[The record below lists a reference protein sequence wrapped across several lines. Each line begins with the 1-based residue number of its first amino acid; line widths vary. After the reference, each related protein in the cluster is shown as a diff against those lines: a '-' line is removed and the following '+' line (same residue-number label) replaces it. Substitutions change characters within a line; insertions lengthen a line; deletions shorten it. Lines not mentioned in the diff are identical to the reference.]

1 MSYQVFARKYRP
13 LTFDDVLGQNH
24 VVQTLKNAIEH
35 NRLAHAYLFVGPRGT
50 GKTSTARI
58 FAKALNCSDGPKVD
72 FDPHEDICEE
82 IAEGRSLDV
91 LEIDGASNRGID
103 HIRDLR
109 DNVRFAPSRGNFRIV
124 YIDEVHMLT
133 KESFNALLKTLE
145 EPPSHVK
152 FIFATTE
159 PHKILP
165 TILSRCQRFDL
176 RPIPSEIIA
185 NHLLHIASAEG
196 VNLSREA
203 AFSVAKVAE
212 GGMRDAQSMLDQL
225 VSFCGNHIEEQQ
237 VLHIFG
243 ITSRETVASALSMI
257 LNKKLPSLLHLLHEQ
272 AEAGR
277 DMGQFLSEIISS
289 VREILVSKVDPET
302 GFDSLPESSREELAA
317 LVKTTQT
324 DKILRLV
331 EVLAETEDKMRWS
344 TNKRL
349 HLEMGLIKAVHALG
363 EASISD
369 IIMALEGA
377 PLPEP
382 MPVITPVQLRK
393 TAPAPFS
400 SSLEQQNNASRSS
413 SASEAEPPENNK
425 TPVPEA
431 TSAPHPNL
439 MDPVPDFSATK
450 PSPASEIQEN
460 VSEPVKAIP
469 APPPGEEVPVSPL
482 SDLEPN
488 LPTAVAEEEQPYSEP
503 KSPSV
508 PIPYPLEKPQE
519 ITSSLSDTPS
529 TTPSTPVEEKL
540 HASLPDLK
548 PQIPAVVIEEAP
560 PLPEEPQRITSVL
573 SDAPA
578 APPDSLEPTFM
589 DPEESLPPER
599 QTSSFFD
606 NLFSTESTPTQSSS
620 PVRKEEPE
628 ESVLQITKNVTEEDW
643 KAVLEQA
650 TVKFPL
656 QADFLGGSVFSGHD
670 GAFIA
675 ISFHPSDHQGM
686 DSLSSGSLRT
696 ALEAELSKKTGMPVT
711 ISIRQDTSIPEPVQ
725 EQLEPLPVPPSP
737 AVSVVAPKPQAF
749 REKLAESVQEPAQEQ
764 TEDNFYYTDP
774 LIDDAMEIF
783 RARIISQ

>member
-13 LTFDDVLGQNH
+13 LTFDDVLGQDH

-58 FAKALNCSDGPKVD
+58 FAKALNCSGGPRVD

-145 EPPSHVK
+145 EPPPHVK

-185 NHLLHIASAEG
+185 EHLLHIASAEG
-196 VNLSREA
+196 VSLSREA
-203 AFSVAKVAE
+203 AFAVAKVAD

-225 VSFCGNHIEEQQ
+225 VSFCGDHIEEQQ

-243 ITSRETVASALSMI
+243 ITSRETVAHALALI
-257 LNKKLPSLLHLLHEQ
+257 LNKELPSLLHLLHEQ

-277 DMGQFLSEIISS
+277 DMGQFLSEIISA
-289 VREILVSKVDPET
+289 VREILVSKVDPEAS
-302 GFDSLPESSREELAA
+302 FDSLPESSKEELSE
-317 LVKTTQT
+317 LVKRTQT

-349 HLEMGLIKAVHALG
+349 HLEMGLIKAVHALA

-377 PLPEP
+377 PLASSVPSSSP
-382 MPVITPVQLRK
+382 
-393 TAPAPFS
+393 APAPRQ
-400 SSLEQQNNASRSS
+400 EQEMPAP
-413 SASEAEPPENNK
+413 ATPAPAPEPPANAQP
-425 TPVPEA
+425 PVPAENPEP
-431 TSAPHPNL
+431 APEEHL
-439 MDPVPDFSATK
+439 MDPVPDFSPAKPFPAPAVQASEPASAQPAPAPAEEPEPQPTDPAPEPEPPVTAAK
-450 PSPASEIQEN
+450 APSPAI
-460 VSEPVKAIP
+460 
-469 APPPGEEVPVSPL
+469 
-482 SDLEPN
+482 
-488 LPTAVAEEEQPYSEP
+488 
-503 KSPSV
+503 
-508 PIPYPLEKPQE
+508 PQE
-519 ITSSLSDTPS
+519 EPSCSAPEPRPEPTSDT
-529 TTPSTPVEEKL
+529 
-540 HASLPDLK
+540 
-548 PQIPAVVIEEAP
+548 
-560 PLPEEPQRITSVL
+560 PEEPQRPASAI
-573 SDAPA
+573 SDAPV
-578 APPDSLEPTFM
+578 APPDSPEPTFM
-589 DPEESLPPER
+589 DPEENLPPER
-599 QTSSFFD
+599 RTSSFFD
-606 NLFSTESTPTQSSS
+606 NLFDTASAPSRTPA
-620 PVRKEEPE
+620 PLVKEEPE
-628 ESVLQITKNVTEEDW
+628 APAPQSGRTITEEDW
-643 KAVLEQA
+643 KAALERA
-650 TVKFPL
+650 AANFPL
-656 QADFLGGSVFSGHD
+656 QADFLANSVFSGHD
-670 GAFIA
+670 GAFVA

-686 DSLSSGSLRT
+686 DSLGSGPLRA
-696 ALEAELSKKTGMPVT
+696 ALEADLSQPGGVPVT
-711 ISIRQDTSIPEPVQ
+711 ISIRQDSSVPEPVQ
-725 EQLEPLPVPPSP
+725 EELAPLPAPPPP
-737 AVSVVAPKPQAF
+737 AASAPSPKPQAP
-749 REKLAESVQEPAQEQ
+749 REKPAAAVQEPAREKD
-764 TEDNFYYTDP
+764 EDNSYYTDP
-774 LIDDAMEIF
+774 LIDAAMEIF

>member
-13 LTFDDVLGQNH
+13 LTFDDVLGQDH

-58 FAKALNCSDGPKVD
+58 FAKALNCSGGPRVD

-145 EPPSHVK
+145 EPPPHVK

-185 NHLLHIASAEG
+185 EHLLHIASAEG
-196 VNLSREA
+196 VSLSREA
-203 AFSVAKVAE
+203 AFAVAKVAD

-225 VSFCGNHIEEQQ
+225 VSFCGDHIEEQQ

-243 ITSRETVASALSMI
+243 ITSRETVAHALALI
-257 LNKKLPSLLHLLHEQ
+257 LNKELPSLLHLLHEQ

-277 DMGQFLSEIISS
+277 DMGQFLSEIISA
-289 VREILVSKVDPET
+289 VREILVSKVDPEAS
-302 GFDSLPESSREELAA
+302 FDSLPESSKEELSE
-317 LVKTTQT
+317 LVKRTQT

-349 HLEMGLIKAVHALG
+349 HLEMGLIKAVHALA

-377 PLPEP
+377 PLASSVPSSSP
-382 MPVITPVQLRK
+382 
-393 TAPAPFS
+393 APAPRQ
-400 SSLEQQNNASRSS
+400 EQDTPAP
-413 SASEAEPPENNK
+413 AAPAPAPEPPANAQP
-425 TPVPEA
+425 PVPAENPEP
-431 TSAPHPNL
+431 APEEHL
-439 MDPVPDFSATK
+439 MDPVPDFSPAKPFPAPAVQASEPASAQPAPAPAEEPEPQPTDPAPEPEPPATAAK
-450 PSPASEIQEN
+450 SPSPAIPQE
-460 VSEPVKAIP
+460 EPSCP
-469 APPPGEEVPVSPL
+469 AP
-482 SDLEPN
+482 EPRPE
-488 LPTAVAEEEQPYSEP
+488 PT
-503 KSPSV
+503 
-508 PIPYPLEKPQE
+508 
-519 ITSSLSDTPS
+519 SDT
-529 TTPSTPVEEKL
+529 
-540 HASLPDLK
+540 
-548 PQIPAVVIEEAP
+548 
-560 PLPEEPQRITSVL
+560 PEEPQRPASAI
-573 SDAPA
+573 SDAPV
-578 APPDSLEPTFM
+578 APPDSPEPTFM
-589 DPEESLPPER
+589 DPEENLPPER
-599 QTSSFFD
+599 RTSSFFD
-606 NLFSTESTPTQSSS
+606 NLFDTASAPSRTPA
-620 PVRKEEPE
+620 PMVKEEPE
-628 ESVLQITKNVTEEDW
+628 APAPQSGRTITEEDW
-643 KAVLEQA
+643 KAALERA
-650 TVKFPL
+650 AANFPL
-656 QADFLGGSVFSGHD
+656 QADFLANSVFSGHD
-670 GAFIA
+670 GAFVA

-686 DSLSSGSLRT
+686 DSLGSGPLRA
-696 ALEAELSKKTGMPVT
+696 ALEADLSQRGGVPVT
-711 ISIRQDTSIPEPVQ
+711 ISIRQDSSVPEPVQ
-725 EQLEPLPVPPSP
+725 EELAPLPAPPPP
-737 AVSVVAPKPQAF
+737 AASAPSPKPQAP
-749 REKLAESVQEPAQEQ
+749 REKPAAAVQEPAREKD
-764 TEDNFYYTDP
+764 EDNSYYTDP
-774 LIDDAMEIF
+774 LIDAAMEIF

>member
-13 LTFDDVLGQNH
+13 LTFDDVLGQDH

-58 FAKALNCSDGPKVD
+58 FAKALNCSGGPRVD

-109 DNVRFAPSRGNFRIV
+109 GNFRIV

-145 EPPSHVK
+145 EPPPHVK

-185 NHLLHIASAEG
+185 EHLLHIASAEG
-196 VNLSREA
+196 VSLSREA
-203 AFSVAKVAE
+203 AFAVAKVAD

-225 VSFCGNHIEEQQ
+225 VSFCGDHIEEQQ

-243 ITSRETVASALSMI
+243 ITSRETVAHALALI
-257 LNKKLPSLLHLLHEQ
+257 LNKELPSLLHLLHEQ

-277 DMGQFLSEIISS
+277 DMGQFLSEIISA
-289 VREILVSKVDPET
+289 VREILVSKVDPEAS
-302 GFDSLPESSREELAA
+302 FDSLPESSKEELSE
-317 LVKTTQT
+317 LVKRTQT

-349 HLEMGLIKAVHALG
+349 HLEMGLIKAVHALA

-377 PLPEP
+377 PLASSVPSSSP
-382 MPVITPVQLRK
+382 
-393 TAPAPFS
+393 APAPRQ
-400 SSLEQQNNASRSS
+400 EQEMPAP
-413 SASEAEPPENNK
+413 AAPAPAPEPPANAQP
-425 TPVPEA
+425 PVPAENPEP
-431 TSAPHPNL
+431 APEEHL
-439 MDPVPDFSATK
+439 MDPVPDFSPAKPFPAPAVQASEPASAQPAPAPAEEPEPQPTDPAPEPEPPATAAK
-450 PSPASEIQEN
+450 SPSPAIPQE
-460 VSEPVKAIP
+460 EPSCP
-469 APPPGEEVPVSPL
+469 AP
-482 SDLEPN
+482 EPRPE
-488 LPTAVAEEEQPYSEP
+488 PT
-503 KSPSV
+503 
-508 PIPYPLEKPQE
+508 
-519 ITSSLSDTPS
+519 SDT
-529 TTPSTPVEEKL
+529 
-540 HASLPDLK
+540 
-548 PQIPAVVIEEAP
+548 
-560 PLPEEPQRITSVL
+560 PEEPQRPASAI
-573 SDAPA
+573 SDAPV
-578 APPDSLEPTFM
+578 APPDSPEPTFM
-589 DPEESLPPER
+589 DPEENLPPER
-599 QTSSFFD
+599 RTSSFFD
-606 NLFSTESTPTQSSS
+606 NLFDTASAPSRTPA
-620 PVRKEEPE
+620 PMVKEEPE
-628 ESVLQITKNVTEEDW
+628 APAPQSGRTITEEDW
-643 KAVLEQA
+643 KAALERA
-650 TVKFPL
+650 AANFPL
-656 QADFLGGSVFSGHD
+656 QADFLANSVFSGHD
-670 GAFIA
+670 GAFVA

-686 DSLSSGSLRT
+686 DSLGSGPLRA
-696 ALEAELSKKTGMPVT
+696 ALEADLSQRGGVPVT
-711 ISIRQDTSIPEPVQ
+711 ISIRQDSSVPEPVQ
-725 EQLEPLPVPPSP
+725 EELAPLPAPPPP
-737 AVSVVAPKPQAF
+737 AASAPSPKPQAP
-749 REKLAESVQEPAQEQ
+749 REKPAAAVQEPAREKD
-764 TEDNFYYTDP
+764 EDNSYYTDP
-774 LIDDAMEIF
+774 LIDAAMEIF

>member
-13 LTFDDVLGQNH
+13 LTFDDVLGQDH

-58 FAKALNCSDGPKVD
+58 FAKALNCSGGPRVD

-145 EPPSHVK
+145 EPPPHVK

-185 NHLLHIASAEG
+185 EHLLHIASAEG
-196 VNLSREA
+196 VSLSREA
-203 AFSVAKVAE
+203 AFAVAKVAD

-225 VSFCGNHIEEQQ
+225 VSFCGDHIEEQQ

-243 ITSRETVASALSMI
+243 ITSRETVAHALALI
-257 LNKKLPSLLHLLHEQ
+257 LNKELPSLLHLLHEQ

-277 DMGQFLSEIISS
+277 DMGQFLSEIISA
-289 VREILVSKVDPET
+289 VREILVSKVDPEAS
-302 GFDSLPESSREELAA
+302 FDSLPESSKEELSE
-317 LVKTTQT
+317 LVKRTQT

-349 HLEMGLIKAVHALG
+349 HLEMGLIKAVHALA

-377 PLPEP
+377 PLASSVPSSSP
-382 MPVITPVQLRK
+382 
-393 TAPAPFS
+393 APAPRQ
-400 SSLEQQNNASRSS
+400 EQEMPAP
-413 SASEAEPPENNK
+413 AAPAPAPEPPANAQP
-425 TPVPEA
+425 PVPAENPEP
-431 TSAPHPNL
+431 APEEHL
-439 MDPVPDFSATK
+439 MDPVPDFSPAKPFPAPAVQASEPASAQPAPAPAEEPKPQPTDPAPEPPVTAAK
-450 PSPASEIQEN
+450 SPSPSPAIPQE
-460 VSEPVKAIP
+460 EP
-469 APPPGEEVPVSPL
+469 SC
-482 SDLEPN
+482 
-488 LPTAVAEEEQPYSEP
+488 
-503 KSPSV
+503 SV
-508 PIPYPLEKPQE
+508 PEPRPEP
-519 ITSSLSDTPS
+519 TSDT
-529 TTPSTPVEEKL
+529 
-540 HASLPDLK
+540 
-548 PQIPAVVIEEAP
+548 
-560 PLPEEPQRITSVL
+560 PEEPQRPASAI
-573 SDAPA
+573 SDAPV
-578 APPDSLEPTFM
+578 APLDSPEPTFM
-589 DPEESLPPER
+589 DPEENLPPER
-599 QTSSFFD
+599 RTSSFFD
-606 NLFSTESTPTQSSS
+606 NLFDTASAPSRTPA
-620 PVRKEEPE
+620 PMVKEEPE
-628 ESVLQITKNVTEEDW
+628 APAPQSGRTITEEDW
-643 KAVLEQA
+643 KAALERA
-650 TVKFPL
+650 AANFPL
-656 QADFLGGSVFSGHD
+656 QADFLANSVFSGHD
-670 GAFIA
+670 GAFVA

-686 DSLSSGSLRT
+686 DSLGSGPLRA
-696 ALEAELSKKTGMPVT
+696 ALEADLSQRGGVPVT
-711 ISIRQDTSIPEPVQ
+711 ISIRQDSSVPEPVQ
-725 EQLEPLPVPPSP
+725 EELAPLPAPPPP
-737 AVSVVAPKPQAF
+737 AASAPSPKPQAP
-749 REKLAESVQEPAQEQ
+749 REKPAAAVQEPAREKD
-764 TEDNFYYTDP
+764 EDNSYYTDP
-774 LIDDAMEIF
+774 LIDAAMEIF

>member
-13 LTFDDVLGQNH
+13 LTFDDVLGQDH

-58 FAKALNCSDGPKVD
+58 FAKALNCSGGPRVD

-145 EPPSHVK
+145 EPPPHVK

-185 NHLLHIASAEG
+185 EHLLHIASAEG
-196 VNLSREA
+196 VSLSREA
-203 AFSVAKVAE
+203 AFAVAKVAD

-225 VSFCGNHIEEQQ
+225 VSFCGDHIEEQQ

-243 ITSRETVASALSMI
+243 ITSRETVAHALALI
-257 LNKKLPSLLHLLHEQ
+257 LNKELPSLLHLLHEQ

-277 DMGQFLSEIISS
+277 DMGQFLSEIISA
-289 VREILVSKVDPET
+289 VREILVSKVDPEAS
-302 GFDSLPESSREELAA
+302 FDSLPESSKEELSE
-317 LVKTTQT
+317 LVKRTQT

-349 HLEMGLIKAVHALG
+349 HLEMGLIKAVHALA

-377 PLPEP
+377 PLASSVPSSSP
-382 MPVITPVQLRK
+382 
-393 TAPAPFS
+393 APAPRQ
-400 SSLEQQNNASRSS
+400 EQEMPAP
-413 SASEAEPPENNK
+413 AAPAPAPEPPANAQP
-425 TPVPEA
+425 PVPAENPEP
-431 TSAPHPNL
+431 APEEHL
-439 MDPVPDFSATK
+439 MDPVPDFSPANPFPAPAVQASEPASAQPAPAPAEEPKPQPTDPAPEPPVTAAK
-450 PSPASEIQEN
+450 APSPAI
-460 VSEPVKAIP
+460 
-469 APPPGEEVPVSPL
+469 
-482 SDLEPN
+482 
-488 LPTAVAEEEQPYSEP
+488 
-503 KSPSV
+503 
-508 PIPYPLEKPQE
+508 PQE
-519 ITSSLSDTPS
+519 EPSCSAPEPRPEPTSDT
-529 TTPSTPVEEKL
+529 
-540 HASLPDLK
+540 
-548 PQIPAVVIEEAP
+548 
-560 PLPEEPQRITSVL
+560 PEEPQRPASAI
-573 SDAPA
+573 SDAPV
-578 APPDSLEPTFM
+578 APPDSPEPTFM
-589 DPEESLPPER
+589 DPEENLPPER
-599 QTSSFFD
+599 RTSSFFD
-606 NLFSTESTPTQSSS
+606 NLFDTASAPSRTPA
-620 PVRKEEPE
+620 PMVKEEPE
-628 ESVLQITKNVTEEDW
+628 APAPQSGRTITEEDW
-643 KAVLEQA
+643 KAALERA
-650 TVKFPL
+650 AANFPL
-656 QADFLGGSVFSGHD
+656 QADFLANSVFSGHD
-670 GAFIA
+670 GAFVA

-686 DSLSSGSLRT
+686 DSLGSGPLRA
-696 ALEAELSKKTGMPVT
+696 ALEADLSQRGGVPVT
-711 ISIRQDTSIPEPVQ
+711 ISIRQDSSVPEPVQ
-725 EQLEPLPVPPSP
+725 EELAPLPAPPP
-737 AVSVVAPKPQAF
+737 PRPPHLLPNPRRRGKNPPQPF
-749 REKLAESVQEPAQEQ
+749 RNPPGRK
-764 TEDNFYYTDP
+764 
-774 LIDDAMEIF
+774 MK
-783 RARIISQ
+783 IIPTIRTP

>member
-13 LTFDDVLGQNH
+13 LTFDDVLGQDH

-58 FAKALNCSDGPKVD
+58 FAKALNCSGGPRVD

-145 EPPSHVK
+145 EPPPHVK

-185 NHLLHIASAEG
+185 EHLLHIASAEG
-196 VNLSREA
+196 VSLSREA
-203 AFSVAKVAE
+203 AFAVAKVAD

-225 VSFCGNHIEEQQ
+225 VSFCGDHIEEQQ

-243 ITSRETVASALSMI
+243 ITSRETVAHALALI
-257 LNKKLPSLLHLLHEQ
+257 LNKELPSLLHLLHEQ

-277 DMGQFLSEIISS
+277 DMGQFLSEIISA
-289 VREILVSKVDPET
+289 VREILVSKVDPEAS
-302 GFDSLPESSREELAA
+302 FDSLPESSKEELSE
-317 LVKTTQT
+317 LVKRTQT

-349 HLEMGLIKAVHALG
+349 HLEMGLIKAVHALA

-377 PLPEP
+377 PLASSVPSSSP
-382 MPVITPVQLRK
+382 
-393 TAPAPFS
+393 APAPRH
-400 SSLEQQNNASRSS
+400 EQDTPAPAAPAPAPETPANAQ
-413 SASEAEPPENNK
+413 P
-425 TPVPEA
+425 PVPAENPEP
-431 TSAPHPNL
+431 APEEHL
-439 MDPVPDFSATK
+439 MDPVPDFSPAKPFPAPAVQASEPASAQPAPAPAEEPEPQPTDPAPEPEPPATAAK
-450 PSPASEIQEN
+450 SPSPAIPQE
-460 VSEPVKAIP
+460 EPSCP
-469 APPPGEEVPVSPL
+469 AP
-482 SDLEPN
+482 EPRPE
-488 LPTAVAEEEQPYSEP
+488 PT
-503 KSPSV
+503 
-508 PIPYPLEKPQE
+508 
-519 ITSSLSDTPS
+519 SDT
-529 TTPSTPVEEKL
+529 
-540 HASLPDLK
+540 
-548 PQIPAVVIEEAP
+548 
-560 PLPEEPQRITSVL
+560 PEEPQRPSSAI
-573 SDAPA
+573 SDAPV
-578 APPDSLEPTFM
+578 APPDSPEPTFM
-589 DPEESLPPER
+589 DPEENLPPER
-599 QTSSFFD
+599 RTSSFFD
-606 NLFSTESTPTQSSS
+606 NLFDTASAPSRTPA
-620 PVRKEEPE
+620 PMVKEEPE
-628 ESVLQITKNVTEEDW
+628 APAPQSGRTITEEDW
-643 KAVLEQA
+643 KAALERA
-650 TVKFPL
+650 AANFPL
-656 QADFLGGSVFSGHD
+656 QADFLANSVFSGHD
-670 GAFIA
+670 GAFVA

-686 DSLSSGSLRT
+686 DSLGSGPLRA
-696 ALEAELSKKTGMPVT
+696 ALEADLSQRGGVPVT
-711 ISIRQDTSIPEPVQ
+711 ISIRQDSSVPEPVQ
-725 EQLEPLPVPPSP
+725 EELAPLPAPPPP
-737 AVSVVAPKPQAF
+737 AASAPSPKPQAP
-749 REKLAESVQEPAQEQ
+749 REKPAAAVQEPAREKD
-764 TEDNFYYTDP
+764 EDNSYYTDP
-774 LIDDAMEIF
+774 LIDAAMEIF

>member
-13 LTFDDVLGQNH
+13 LTFNDVLGQDH

-58 FAKALNCSDGPKVD
+58 FAKALNCSGGPKVD

-145 EPPSHVK
+145 EPPPHVK

-185 NHLLHIASAEG
+185 EHLLHIASAEG
-196 VNLSREA
+196 VSLSREA
-203 AFSVAKVAE
+203 AFAVAKVAD

-225 VSFCGNHIEEQQ
+225 VSFCGNQIEEEQ

-243 ITSRETVASALSMI
+243 ITSRETVAHALALI
-257 LNKKLPSLLHLLHEQ
+257 LNKELPSLLHLLHEQ

-277 DMGQFLSEIISS
+277 DMGQFLSEIISA
-289 VREILVSKVDPET
+289 VREILVSKVDPEAS
-302 GFDSLPESSREELAA
+302 FDSLPEASKEELAG
-317 LVKTTQT
+317 LVKRTQT

-349 HLEMGLIKAVHALG
+349 HLEMGLIKAVHALA

-377 PLPEP
+377 PLTASIPAPAQAPSDRQEQKAP
-382 MPVITPVQLRK
+382 AASV
-393 TAPAPFS
+393 TAPAP
-400 SSLEQQNNASRSS
+400 
-413 SASEAEPPENNK
+413 EPPA
-425 TPVPEA
+425 PVQAPIPVEKPEP
-431 TSAPHPNL
+431 APEEHL
-439 MDPVPDFSATK
+439 MDPVPDFSPAK
-450 PSPASEIQEN
+450 PSPASAVQQ
-460 VSEPVKAIP
+460 SEP
-469 APPPGEEVPVSPL
+469 
-482 SDLEPN
+482 
-488 LPTAVAEEEQPYSEP
+488 
-503 KSPSV
+503 
-508 PIPYPLEKPQE
+508 
-519 ITSSLSDTPS
+519 
-529 TTPSTPVEEKL
+529 
-540 HASLPDLK
+540 AS
-548 PQIPAVVIEEAP
+548 
-560 PLPEEPQRITSVL
+560 
-573 SDAPA
+573 APA
-578 APPDSLEPTFM
+578 APAPAEAPEPQPQVPAAAMEEEPPPSLPEEEPLYSAPEPQQEPVPEIPAEPQRPASAISDAPVSPPDSPEPTFM

-599 QTSSFFD
+599 RTSSFFD
-606 NLFSTESTPTQSSS
+606 NLFDTASAPSRTSAPA
-620 PVRKEEPE
+620 VKEEPQ
-628 ESVLQITKNVTEEDW
+628 SPVFQSGRTITEEDW
-643 KAVLEQA
+643 KAALEQA
-650 TVKFPL
+650 AANFPL
-656 QADFLGGSVFSGHD
+656 QADFLANSVFSGHD
-670 GAFIA
+670 GAFVA
-675 ISFHPSDHQGM
+675 VSFHPSDHQGM
-686 DSLSSGSLRT
+686 DSLGSGPLRA
-696 ALEAELSKKTGMPVT
+696 ALEADLSKRGGIPVT
-711 ISIRQDTSIPEPVQ
+711 ISIRQDASIPEPVQ
-725 EQLEPLPVPPSP
+725 EELAPLPAPPPP
-737 AVSVVAPKPQAF
+737 AASAPAPKPQAS
-749 REKLAESVQEPAQEQ
+749 REKPVAAVREPVKEEN
-764 TEDNFYYTDP
+764 EDSTYYTDP
-774 LIDDAMEIF
+774 LIDAAMEIF

>member
-13 LTFDDVLGQNH
+13 LTFDDVLGQDH

-58 FAKALNCSDGPKVD
+58 FAKALNCSGGPRVD

-145 EPPSHVK
+145 EPPPHVK

-185 NHLLHIASAEG
+185 EHLLHIASAEG
-196 VNLSREA
+196 VSLSREA
-203 AFSVAKVAE
+203 AFAVAKVAD

-225 VSFCGNHIEEQQ
+225 VSFCGDHIEEQQ

-243 ITSRETVASALSMI
+243 ITSRETVAHALALI
-257 LNKKLPSLLHLLHEQ
+257 LNKELPSLLHLLHEQ

-277 DMGQFLSEIISS
+277 DMGQFLSEIISA
-289 VREILVSKVDPET
+289 VREILVSKVDPEAS
-302 GFDSLPESSREELAA
+302 FDSLPESSKEELSE
-317 LVKTTQT
+317 LVKRTQT

-349 HLEMGLIKAVHALG
+349 HLEMGLIKAVHALA

-377 PLPEP
+377 PLASSVPSSSP
-382 MPVITPVQLRK
+382 
-393 TAPAPFS
+393 APAPRQ
-400 SSLEQQNNASRSS
+400 EQEMPAP
-413 SASEAEPPENNK
+413 AAPVPAPEPPANAQP
-425 TPVPEA
+425 PVPAENPEP
-431 TSAPHPNL
+431 APEEHL
-439 MDPVPDFSATK
+439 MDPVPDFSPANPFPAPAVQASEPASAQPAPAPAEEPKPQPTDPAPEPPVTAAK
-450 PSPASEIQEN
+450 SPSPAIPQE
-460 VSEPVKAIP
+460 EP
-469 APPPGEEVPVSPL
+469 SC
-482 SDLEPN
+482 
-488 LPTAVAEEEQPYSEP
+488 
-503 KSPSV
+503 SV
-508 PIPYPLEKPQE
+508 PEPRPEP
-519 ITSSLSDTPS
+519 TSDT
-529 TTPSTPVEEKL
+529 
-540 HASLPDLK
+540 
-548 PQIPAVVIEEAP
+548 
-560 PLPEEPQRITSVL
+560 PEEPQRPASAI
-573 SDAPA
+573 SDAPV
-578 APPDSLEPTFM
+578 APLDSPEPTFM
-589 DPEESLPPER
+589 DPEENLPPER
-599 QTSSFFD
+599 RTSSFFD
-606 NLFSTESTPTQSSS
+606 NLFDTASAPSRTPA
-620 PVRKEEPE
+620 PMVKEEPE
-628 ESVLQITKNVTEEDW
+628 APAPQSGRTITEEDW
-643 KAVLEQA
+643 KAALERA
-650 TVKFPL
+650 AANFPL
-656 QADFLGGSVFSGHD
+656 QADFLANSVFSGHD
-670 GAFIA
+670 GAFVA

-686 DSLSSGSLRT
+686 DSLGSGPLRA
-696 ALEAELSKKTGMPVT
+696 ALEADLSQRGGVPVT
-711 ISIRQDTSIPEPVQ
+711 ISIRQDSSVPEPVQ
-725 EQLEPLPVPPSP
+725 EELAPLPAPPPP
-737 AVSVVAPKPQAF
+737 AASAPSPKPQAP
-749 REKLAESVQEPAQEQ
+749 REKPAAAVQEPAREKD
-764 TEDNFYYTDP
+764 EDNSYYTDP
-774 LIDDAMEIF
+774 LIDAAMEIF

>member
-13 LTFDDVLGQNH
+13 LTFNDVLGQDH

-58 FAKALNCSDGPKVD
+58 FAKALNCSGGPKVD

-145 EPPSHVK
+145 EPPPHVK

-185 NHLLHIASAEG
+185 EHLLHIASAEG
-196 VNLSREA
+196 VSLSREA
-203 AFSVAKVAE
+203 AFAVAKVAD

-225 VSFCGNHIEEQQ
+225 VSFCGDQIEEEQ

-243 ITSRETVASALSMI
+243 ITSRETVAHALALI
-257 LNKKLPSLLHLLHEQ
+257 LNKELPSLLHLLHEQ

-277 DMGQFLSEIISS
+277 DMGQFLSEIISA
-289 VREILVSKVDPET
+289 VREILVSKVDPEAS
-302 GFDSLPESSREELAA
+302 FDSLPDSSKEELSG
-317 LVKTTQT
+317 LVKRTQT

-349 HLEMGLIKAVHALG
+349 HLEMGLIKAVHALA

-377 PLPEP
+377 PLAASAPSPTSPSGQE
-382 MPVITPVQLRK
+382 RK
-393 TAPAPFS
+393 EATNAAAPPAPES
-400 SSLEQQNNASRSS
+400 TP
-413 SASEAEPPENNK
+413 SEPTAMPAEKPKPAAE
-425 TPVPEA
+425 E
-431 TSAPHPNL
+431 HL
-439 MDPVPDFSATK
+439 MDPVPDFSPSK
-450 PSPASEIQEN
+450 PSPAPAVQK
-460 VSEPVKAIP
+460 SEPASIP
-469 APPPGEEVPVSPL
+469 AQPAS
-482 SDLEPN
+482 
-488 LPTAVAEEEQPYSEP
+488 AEEPEPQPAAPEP
-503 KSPSV
+503 EIPAAAMEEEPSPS
-508 PIPYPLEKPQE
+508 
-519 ITSSLSDTPS
+519 
-529 TTPSTPVEEKL
+529 
-540 HASLPDLK
+540 
-548 PQIPAVVIEEAP
+548 
-560 PLPEEPQRITSVL
+560 LPEEEPLYSAPEPQPEPNAEIPEDPQLPASVI
-573 SDAPA
+573 SDAPV
-578 APPDSLEPTFM
+578 APPDSPEPTFL
-589 DPEESLPPER
+589 DPEENLPPER
-599 QTSSFFD
+599 RTSSFFD
-606 NLFSTESTPTQSSS
+606 NLFDTASAPSRPSASTA
-620 PVRKEEPE
+620 KEESQAVAP
-628 ESVLQITKNVTEEDW
+628 QAGRTITAEDW
-643 KAVLEQA
+643 KAALEQA
-650 TVKFPL
+650 AAKFPL
-656 QADFLGGSVFSGHD
+656 QADFLANSVFSGHD
-670 GAFIA
+670 GAFVA
-675 ISFHPSDHQGM
+675 VAFHPSDHQGM
-686 DSLSSGSLRT
+686 DSLGSGPLRA
-696 ALEAELSKKTGMPVT
+696 ALEADLSKRGGVPVT
-711 ISIRQDTSIPEPVQ
+711 ISILQDASIPEPVQ
-725 EQLEPLPVPPSP
+725 EELAPLPAPPPP
-737 AVSVVAPKPQAF
+737 AASAPAPKAQVP
-749 REKLAESVQEPAQEQ
+749 REKPAAAVQQPVKEEN
-764 TEDNFYYTDP
+764 ENNSYYTDP
-774 LIDDAMEIF
+774 LIDAAMEIF

>member
-13 LTFDDVLGQNH
+13 LTFDDVLGQDH

-58 FAKALNCSDGPKVD
+58 FAKALNCSSGPRVD

-145 EPPSHVK
+145 EPPPHVK

-185 NHLLHIASAEG
+185 EHLLHIASAEG
-196 VNLSREA
+196 VGLSREA
-203 AFSVAKVAE
+203 AFAVAKVAD

-225 VSFCGNHIEEQQ
+225 VSFCGDHIEEQQ

-243 ITSRETVASALSMI
+243 ITSRETVAHALALI
-257 LNKKLPSLLHLLHEQ
+257 LNKELPSLLHLLHEQ

-277 DMGQFLSEIISS
+277 DMGQFLSEIISA
-289 VREILVSKVDPET
+289 VREILVSKVDPEAS
-302 GFDSLPESSREELAA
+302 FDSLPESSKEELSE
-317 LVKTTQT
+317 LVKRTQT

-349 HLEMGLIKAVHALG
+349 HLEMGLIKAVHALA

-377 PLPEP
+377 PLASSVPSSSP
-382 MPVITPVQLRK
+382 
-393 TAPAPFS
+393 APAPRQ
-400 SSLEQQNNASRSS
+400 EQEMPAP
-413 SASEAEPPENNK
+413 AAPAPAPEPPANAQP
-425 TPVPEA
+425 PVPAENPEP
-431 TSAPHPNL
+431 APEEHL
-439 MDPVPDFSATK
+439 MDPVPDFSPAKPFPAPAVQASEPASAQPAPAPAEEPEPQPTDPAPEPEPPATAAK
-450 PSPASEIQEN
+450 APSPAIPQEEPSCS
-460 VSEPVKAIP
+460 VSEPRP
-469 APPPGEEVPVSPL
+469 
-482 SDLEPN
+482 EP
-488 LPTAVAEEEQPYSEP
+488 T
-503 KSPSV
+503 
-508 PIPYPLEKPQE
+508 
-519 ITSSLSDTPS
+519 SDT
-529 TTPSTPVEEKL
+529 
-540 HASLPDLK
+540 
-548 PQIPAVVIEEAP
+548 
-560 PLPEEPQRITSVL
+560 PEEPQRPASAI
-573 SDAPA
+573 SDAPVA
-578 APPDSLEPTFM
+578 LPDSPEPTFM
-589 DPEESLPPER
+589 DPEENLPPER
-599 QTSSFFD
+599 RTSSFFD
-606 NLFSTESTPTQSSS
+606 NLFDTASAPSRTPA
-620 PVRKEEPE
+620 PMVKEEPE
-628 ESVLQITKNVTEEDW
+628 APAPQSGRTITEEDW
-643 KAVLEQA
+643 KAALERA
-650 TVKFPL
+650 AANFPL
-656 QADFLGGSVFSGHD
+656 QADFLANSVFSGHD
-670 GAFIA
+670 GAFVA

-686 DSLSSGSLRT
+686 DSLGSGPLRA
-696 ALEAELSKKTGMPVT
+696 ALEADLSQRGGVPVT
-711 ISIRQDTSIPEPVQ
+711 ISIRQDSSVPEPVQ
-725 EQLEPLPVPPSP
+725 EELAPLPAPPPP
-737 AVSVVAPKPQAF
+737 AASAPSPKPQAP
-749 REKLAESVQEPAQEQ
+749 REKPAAAVQEPAREKD
-764 TEDNFYYTDP
+764 EDNSYYTDP
-774 LIDDAMEIF
+774 LIDAAMEIF

>member
-13 LTFDDVLGQNH
+13 LTFNDVLGQDH

-58 FAKALNCSDGPKVD
+58 FAKALNCSGGPKVD

-145 EPPSHVK
+145 EPPPHVK

-185 NHLLHIASAEG
+185 EHLLHIASAEG

-203 AFSVAKVAE
+203 AFAVAKVAD

-225 VSFCGNHIEEQQ
+225 VSFCGNQIEEEQ

-243 ITSRETVASALSMI
+243 ITSRETVAHALALI
-257 LNKKLPSLLHLLHEQ
+257 LNKELPSLLHLLHEQ

-277 DMGQFLSEIISS
+277 DMGQFLSEIISA
-289 VREILVSKVDPET
+289 VREILVSKVDPEAS
-302 GFDSLPESSREELAA
+302 FDSLPEASKEELAG
-317 LVKTTQT
+317 LVKRTQT

-349 HLEMGLIKAVHALG
+349 HLEMGLIKAVHALA

-377 PLPEP
+377 PLAASTQAPADRQEQKAP
-382 MPVITPVQLRK
+382 AAAA
-393 TAPAPFS
+393 TAPAP
-400 SSLEQQNNASRSS
+400 
-413 SASEAEPPENNK
+413 EPPATVQAPIPAEK
-425 TPVPEA
+425 PEPAPEA
-431 TSAPHPNL
+431 HL
-439 MDPVPDFSATK
+439 MDPVPDFSPAK
-450 PSPASEIQEN
+450 PSPAAAMQK
-460 VSEPVKAIP
+460 SEPASVPPAPVPAEAPEPQPQVPPADVEEEPPPSLPEEEPLHSAPEPQQEPVPEIP
-469 APPPGEEVPVSPL
+469 AETQRPASVISDAPVSP
-482 SDLEPN
+482 
-488 LPTAVAEEEQPYSEP
+488 
-503 KSPSV
+503 
-508 PIPYPLEKPQE
+508 
-519 ITSSLSDTPS
+519 
-529 TTPSTPVEEKL
+529 
-540 HASLPDLK
+540 
-548 PQIPAVVIEEAP
+548 
-560 PLPEEPQRITSVL
+560 
-573 SDAPA
+573 
-578 APPDSLEPTFM
+578 PDSPEPTFM

-599 QTSSFFD
+599 RTSSFFD
-606 NLFSTESTPTQSSS
+606 NLFDTASAPSRASAPA
-620 PVRKEEPE
+620 VKEEPQAPVPQ
-628 ESVLQITKNVTEEDW
+628 SGRTITEEDW
-643 KAVLEQA
+643 KAALEQA
-650 TVKFPL
+650 AAKFPL
-656 QADFLGGSVFSGHD
+656 QADFLANSVFSGHD
-670 GAFIA
+670 GAFVA
-675 ISFHPSDHQGM
+675 VSFHPSDHQGM
-686 DSLSSGSLRT
+686 DSLGSGPLRA
-696 ALEAELSKKTGMPVT
+696 ALEADLSKRGGVPVT
-711 ISIRQDTSIPEPVQ
+711 ISILQDASIPEPVQ
-725 EQLEPLPVPPSP
+725 EELAPLPAPPPP
-737 AVSVVAPKPQAF
+737 AAAAPAPKPQAP
-749 REKLAESVQEPAQEQ
+749 REKTAAPVREPAKEEN
-764 TEDNFYYTDP
+764 EDNSYYTDP
-774 LIDDAMEIF
+774 LIDAAMEIF

>member
-13 LTFDDVLGQNH
+13 LTFNDVLGQDH

-58 FAKALNCSDGPKVD
+58 FAKALNCSGGPKVD

-145 EPPSHVK
+145 EPPPHVK

-185 NHLLHIASAEG
+185 EHLLHIASAEG
-196 VNLSREA
+196 VSLSREA
-203 AFSVAKVAE
+203 AFAVAKVAD

-225 VSFCGNHIEEQQ
+225 VSFCGNQIEEEQ

-243 ITSRETVASALSMI
+243 ITSRETVAHALALI
-257 LNKKLPSLLHLLHEQ
+257 LNKELPSLLHLLHEQ

-277 DMGQFLSEIISS
+277 DMGQLLSEIISA
-289 VREILVSKVDPET
+289 VREILVSKVDPEAS
-302 GFDSLPESSREELAA
+302 FDSLPEASKEELAG
-317 LVKTTQT
+317 LVKRTQT

-349 HLEMGLIKAVHALG
+349 HLEMGLIKAVHALA

-377 PLPEP
+377 PLTTSIP
-382 MPVITPVQLRK
+382 TPAQAPSDRQEQKAPAASV
-393 TAPAPFS
+393 TAPAP
-400 SSLEQQNNASRSS
+400 
-413 SASEAEPPENNK
+413 EPPA
-425 TPVPEA
+425 PVQAPIPVEKPEP
-431 TSAPHPNL
+431 APEEHL
-439 MDPVPDFSATK
+439 MDPVPDFSPAK
-450 PSPASEIQEN
+450 PSPASAVQQ
-460 VSEPVKAIP
+460 SEP
-469 APPPGEEVPVSPL
+469 
-482 SDLEPN
+482 
-488 LPTAVAEEEQPYSEP
+488 
-503 KSPSV
+503 
-508 PIPYPLEKPQE
+508 
-519 ITSSLSDTPS
+519 
-529 TTPSTPVEEKL
+529 
-540 HASLPDLK
+540 AS
-548 PQIPAVVIEEAP
+548 
-560 PLPEEPQRITSVL
+560 
-573 SDAPA
+573 APA
-578 APPDSLEPTFM
+578 APAPAEAPEPQPQVPAVAMEEEPPPSLPEEEPLYSAPEPQQEPVPEIPAEPQRPASAISDAPVSPPDSPEPTFM

-599 QTSSFFD
+599 RTSSFFD
-606 NLFSTESTPTQSSS
+606 NLFDTASAPSRTSAPA
-620 PVRKEEPE
+620 VKEEPQPP
-628 ESVLQITKNVTEEDW
+628 VLQSGRTITEEDW
-643 KAVLEQA
+643 KAALEQA
-650 TVKFPL
+650 AANFPL
-656 QADFLGGSVFSGHD
+656 QADFLANSVFSGHD
-670 GAFIA
+670 GAFVA
-675 ISFHPSDHQGM
+675 VSFHPSDHQGM
-686 DSLSSGSLRT
+686 DSLGSGPLRA
-696 ALEAELSKKTGMPVT
+696 ALEADLSKRGGIPVT
-711 ISIRQDTSIPEPVQ
+711 ISIRQDASIPEPVQ
-725 EQLEPLPVPPSP
+725 EELAPLPAPPPP
-737 AVSVVAPKPQAF
+737 AASAPAPKPQAS
-749 REKLAESVQEPAQEQ
+749 REKPVAAVREPVKEEN
-764 TEDNFYYTDP
+764 EDNTYYTDP
-774 LIDDAMEIF
+774 LIDAAMEIF

>member
-13 LTFDDVLGQNH
+13 LTFDDVLGQDH

-58 FAKALNCSDGPKVD
+58 FAKALNCSGGPRVD

-145 EPPSHVK
+145 EPPPHVK

-185 NHLLHIASAEG
+185 EHLLHIASAEG
-196 VNLSREA
+196 VRLSREA
-203 AFSVAKVAE
+203 AFAVAKVAD

-225 VSFCGNHIEEQQ
+225 VSFCGDHIEEQQ

-243 ITSRETVASALSMI
+243 ITSRETVAHALALI
-257 LNKKLPSLLHLLHEQ
+257 LNKELPSLLHLLHEQ

-277 DMGQFLSEIISS
+277 DMGQFLSEIISA
-289 VREILVSKVDPET
+289 VREILVSKVDPEAS
-302 GFDSLPESSREELAA
+302 FDSLPESSKEELSE
-317 LVKTTQT
+317 LVKRTQT

-349 HLEMGLIKAVHALG
+349 HLEMGLIKAVHALA

-377 PLPEP
+377 PLASSVPSSSP
-382 MPVITPVQLRK
+382 
-393 TAPAPFS
+393 APAPRQ
-400 SSLEQQNNASRSS
+400 EQDTPAP
-413 SASEAEPPENNK
+413 AAPAPAPEPPANAQP
-425 TPVPEA
+425 PVPAENPEP
-431 TSAPHPNL
+431 APEEHL
-439 MDPVPDFSATK
+439 MDPVPDFSPAKPFPAPAVQASEPASAQPAPAPAEEPEPQPTDPAPEPEPPATAAK
-450 PSPASEIQEN
+450 SPSPAIPQE
-460 VSEPVKAIP
+460 EPSCP
-469 APPPGEEVPVSPL
+469 AP
-482 SDLEPN
+482 EPRPE
-488 LPTAVAEEEQPYSEP
+488 PT
-503 KSPSV
+503 
-508 PIPYPLEKPQE
+508 
-519 ITSSLSDTPS
+519 SDT
-529 TTPSTPVEEKL
+529 
-540 HASLPDLK
+540 
-548 PQIPAVVIEEAP
+548 
-560 PLPEEPQRITSVL
+560 PEEPQRPASAI
-573 SDAPA
+573 SDAPV
-578 APPDSLEPTFM
+578 APPDSPEPTFM
-589 DPEESLPPER
+589 DPEENLPPER
-599 QTSSFFD
+599 RTSSFFD
-606 NLFSTESTPTQSSS
+606 NLFDTASAPSRTPA
-620 PVRKEEPE
+620 PMVKEEPE
-628 ESVLQITKNVTEEDW
+628 APAPQSGRTITEEDW
-643 KAVLEQA
+643 KAALERA
-650 TVKFPL
+650 AANFPL
-656 QADFLGGSVFSGHD
+656 QADFLANSLFSGHD
-670 GAFIA
+670 GAFVA

-686 DSLSSGSLRT
+686 DSLGSGPLRA
-696 ALEAELSKKTGMPVT
+696 ALEADLSQRGGVPVT
-711 ISIRQDTSIPEPVQ
+711 ISIRQDSSVPEPVQ
-725 EQLEPLPVPPSP
+725 EELAPLPAPPPP
-737 AVSVVAPKPQAF
+737 AASAPSPKPQAP
-749 REKLAESVQEPAQEQ
+749 REKPAAAVQEPAREKD
-764 TEDNFYYTDP
+764 EDNSYYTDP
-774 LIDDAMEIF
+774 LIDAAMEIF

>member
-13 LTFDDVLGQNH
+13 LTFDDVLGQDH

-58 FAKALNCSDGPKVD
+58 FAKALNCSGGPRVD

-145 EPPSHVK
+145 EPPPHVK

-185 NHLLHIASAEG
+185 EHLLHIASAEG
-196 VNLSREA
+196 VSLSREA
-203 AFSVAKVAE
+203 AFAVAKVAD

-225 VSFCGNHIEEQQ
+225 VSFCGDHIEEQQ

-243 ITSRETVASALSMI
+243 ITSRETVAHALALI
-257 LNKKLPSLLHLLHEQ
+257 LNKELPSLLHLLHEQ

-277 DMGQFLSEIISS
+277 DMGQFLSEIISA
-289 VREILVSKVDPET
+289 VREILVSKVDPEAS
-302 GFDSLPESSREELAA
+302 FDSLPESSKEELSE
-317 LVKTTQT
+317 LVKRTQT

-349 HLEMGLIKAVHALG
+349 HLEMGLIKAVHALA

-377 PLPEP
+377 PLASSVPSSSP
-382 MPVITPVQLRK
+382 
-393 TAPAPFS
+393 APAPRQ
-400 SSLEQQNNASRSS
+400 EQEMLAP
-413 SASEAEPPENNK
+413 AAPVPAPEPPANAQPPLPAEK
-425 TPVPEA
+425 PEP
-431 TSAPHPNL
+431 APEEHL
-439 MDPVPDFSATK
+439 MDPVPDFSPAKPFPAPAVQASEPASAQPAPAPAEEPEPQPTDPAPEPEPPATTAK
-450 PSPASEIQEN
+450 SPSPAI
-460 VSEPVKAIP
+460 
-469 APPPGEEVPVSPL
+469 
-482 SDLEPN
+482 
-488 LPTAVAEEEQPYSEP
+488 
-503 KSPSV
+503 
-508 PIPYPLEKPQE
+508 PQE
-519 ITSSLSDTPS
+519 EPSCSAPEPRPEPTSDT
-529 TTPSTPVEEKL
+529 
-540 HASLPDLK
+540 
-548 PQIPAVVIEEAP
+548 
-560 PLPEEPQRITSVL
+560 PEEPQRPASAI
-573 SDAPA
+573 SDAPV
-578 APPDSLEPTFM
+578 APPDSPEPTFM
-589 DPEESLPPER
+589 DPEENLPPER
-599 QTSSFFD
+599 RTSSFFD
-606 NLFSTESTPTQSSS
+606 NLFDTASAPSRTPA
-620 PVRKEEPE
+620 PMVKEEPE
-628 ESVLQITKNVTEEDW
+628 APAPQSGRTITEEDW
-643 KAVLEQA
+643 KTALERA
-650 TVKFPL
+650 AANFPL
-656 QADFLGGSVFSGHD
+656 QADFLANSVFSGHD
-670 GAFIA
+670 GAFVA

-686 DSLSSGSLRT
+686 DSLGSGPLRA
-696 ALEAELSKKTGMPVT
+696 ALEADLSQRGGVPVT
-711 ISIRQDTSIPEPVQ
+711 ISIRQDSSVPEPVQ
-725 EQLEPLPVPPSP
+725 EELAPLPAPPPPP
-737 AVSVVAPKPQAF
+737 AASAPSPKPQAP
-749 REKLAESVQEPAQEQ
+749 REKPAAAVQEPAREKD
-764 TEDNFYYTDP
+764 EDNSYYTDP
-774 LIDDAMEIF
+774 LIDAAMEIF

>member
-13 LTFDDVLGQNH
+13 LTFDDVLGQDH

-58 FAKALNCSDGPKVD
+58 FAKALNCSGGPRVD

-145 EPPSHVK
+145 EPPPHVK

-185 NHLLHIASAEG
+185 EHLLHIASAEG
-196 VNLSREA
+196 VSLSREA
-203 AFSVAKVAE
+203 AFAVAKVAD

-225 VSFCGNHIEEQQ
+225 VSFCGDHIEEQQ

-243 ITSRETVASALSMI
+243 ITSRETVAHALALI
-257 LNKKLPSLLHLLHEQ
+257 LNKELPSLLHLLHEQ

-277 DMGQFLSEIISS
+277 DMGQFLSEIISA
-289 VREILVSKVDPET
+289 VREILVSKVDPEAS
-302 GFDSLPESSREELAA
+302 FDSLPESSKEELSE
-317 LVKTTQT
+317 LVKRTQT

-349 HLEMGLIKAVHALG
+349 HLEMGLIKAVHALA

-377 PLPEP
+377 PLASSVPSSSP
-382 MPVITPVQLRK
+382 
-393 TAPAPFS
+393 APAPRQ
-400 SSLEQQNNASRSS
+400 EQEMPAP
-413 SASEAEPPENNK
+413 AAPAPAPEPPANAQP
-425 TPVPEA
+425 PVPAENPEP
-431 TSAPHPNL
+431 APEEHL
-439 MDPVPDFSATK
+439 MDPVPDFSPAKPFPAPAVQASEPASAQPAPAPAEEPEPQPTDPAPEPEPPATAAK
-450 PSPASEIQEN
+450 SPSPAIPQE
-460 VSEPVKAIP
+460 EPSCP
-469 APPPGEEVPVSPL
+469 AP
-482 SDLEPN
+482 EPRPE
-488 LPTAVAEEEQPYSEP
+488 PT
-503 KSPSV
+503 
-508 PIPYPLEKPQE
+508 
-519 ITSSLSDTPS
+519 SDT
-529 TTPSTPVEEKL
+529 
-540 HASLPDLK
+540 
-548 PQIPAVVIEEAP
+548 
-560 PLPEEPQRITSVL
+560 PEEPQRPASAI
-573 SDAPA
+573 SDAPV
-578 APPDSLEPTFM
+578 APPDSPEPTFI
-589 DPEESLPPER
+589 DPEENLPPER
-599 QTSSFFD
+599 RTSSFFD
-606 NLFSTESTPTQSSS
+606 NLFDTASAPSRTPA
-620 PVRKEEPE
+620 PMVKEEPE
-628 ESVLQITKNVTEEDW
+628 APAPQSGRTITEEDW
-643 KAVLEQA
+643 KAALERA
-650 TVKFPL
+650 AANFPL
-656 QADFLGGSVFSGHD
+656 QADFLANSVFSGHD
-670 GAFIA
+670 GAFVA

-686 DSLSSGSLRT
+686 DSLGSGPLRA
-696 ALEAELSKKTGMPVT
+696 ALEADLSQRGGVPVT
-711 ISIRQDTSIPEPVQ
+711 ISIRQDSSVPEPVQ
-725 EQLEPLPVPPSP
+725 EELAPLPAPPPP
-737 AVSVVAPKPQAF
+737 AASAPSPKPQAP
-749 REKLAESVQEPAQEQ
+749 REKPAAAVQEPAREKD
-764 TEDNFYYTDP
+764 EDNSYYTDP
-774 LIDDAMEIF
+774 LIDAAMEIF

>member
-13 LTFDDVLGQNH
+13 LTFDDVLGQDH

-58 FAKALNCSDGPKVD
+58 FAKALNCSGGPRVD

-145 EPPSHVK
+145 EPPPHVK

-185 NHLLHIASAEG
+185 EHLLHIASAEG
-196 VNLSREA
+196 VSLSREA
-203 AFSVAKVAE
+203 AFAVAKVAD

-225 VSFCGNHIEEQQ
+225 VSFCGDHIEEQQ

-243 ITSRETVASALSMI
+243 ITSRETVAHALALI
-257 LNKKLPSLLHLLHEQ
+257 LNKELPSLLHLLHEQ

-277 DMGQFLSEIISS
+277 DMGQFLSEIISA
-289 VREILVSKVDPET
+289 VREILVSKVDPEAS
-302 GFDSLPESSREELAA
+302 FDSLPESSKEELSE
-317 LVKTTQT
+317 LVKRTQT

-349 HLEMGLIKAVHALG
+349 HLEMGLIKAVHALA

-377 PLPEP
+377 PLASSVPSSVP
-382 MPVITPVQLRK
+382 SSSP
-393 TAPAPFS
+393 APAPRQ
-400 SSLEQQNNASRSS
+400 EQEMPAP
-413 SASEAEPPENNK
+413 AAPAPAPEPPANAQP
-425 TPVPEA
+425 PVPAENPEP
-431 TSAPHPNL
+431 APEEHL
-439 MDPVPDFSATK
+439 MDPVPDFSPAKPFPAPAVQASEPASAQPAPAPAEEPEPQPTDPAPEPEPPATAAK
-450 PSPASEIQEN
+450 SPSPAIPQE
-460 VSEPVKAIP
+460 EPSCP
-469 APPPGEEVPVSPL
+469 APEPR
-482 SDLEPN
+482 LEP
-488 LPTAVAEEEQPYSEP
+488 
-503 KSPSV
+503 
-508 PIPYPLEKPQE
+508 
-519 ITSSLSDTPS
+519 TSNT
-529 TTPSTPVEEKL
+529 
-540 HASLPDLK
+540 
-548 PQIPAVVIEEAP
+548 
-560 PLPEEPQRITSVL
+560 PEEPQRPSSAI
-573 SDAPA
+573 SDAPV
-578 APPDSLEPTFM
+578 APPDSPEPTFM
-589 DPEESLPPER
+589 DPEENLPPER
-599 QTSSFFD
+599 RTSSFFD
-606 NLFSTESTPTQSSS
+606 NLFDTASAPSRTPA
-620 PVRKEEPE
+620 PMVKEEPE
-628 ESVLQITKNVTEEDW
+628 APAPQSGRTITEEDW
-643 KAVLEQA
+643 KAALERA
-650 TVKFPL
+650 AANFPL
-656 QADFLGGSVFSGHD
+656 QADFLANSVFSGHD
-670 GAFIA
+670 GAFVA

-686 DSLSSGSLRT
+686 DSLGSGPLRA
-696 ALEAELSKKTGMPVT
+696 ALEADLSQRGGVPVT
-711 ISIRQDTSIPEPVQ
+711 ISIRQDSSVPEPVQ
-725 EQLEPLPVPPSP
+725 EELAPLPAPPPP
-737 AVSVVAPKPQAF
+737 AASAPSPKPQAP
-749 REKLAESVQEPAQEQ
+749 REKPAAAVQEPAREKD
-764 TEDNFYYTDP
+764 EDNSYYTDP
-774 LIDDAMEIF
+774 LIDAAMEIF

>member
-13 LTFDDVLGQNH
+13 LTFDDVLGQDH

-58 FAKALNCSDGPKVD
+58 FAKALNCSGGPRVD

-145 EPPSHVK
+145 EPPPHVK

-185 NHLLHIASAEG
+185 EHLLHIASAEG
-196 VNLSREA
+196 VSLSREA
-203 AFSVAKVAE
+203 AFAVAKVAD

-225 VSFCGNHIEEQQ
+225 VSFCGDHIEEQQ

-243 ITSRETVASALSMI
+243 ITSRETVAHALALI
-257 LNKKLPSLLHLLHEQ
+257 LNKELPSLLHLLHEQ

-277 DMGQFLSEIISS
+277 DMGQFLSEIISA
-289 VREILVSKVDPET
+289 VREILVSKVDPEAS
-302 GFDSLPESSREELAA
+302 FDSLPESSKEELSE
-317 LVKTTQT
+317 LVKRTQT

-344 TNKRL
+344 TNKKL
-349 HLEMGLIKAVHALG
+349 HLEMGLIKAVHALA

-377 PLPEP
+377 PLASSVPSSSP
-382 MPVITPVQLRK
+382 
-393 TAPAPFS
+393 APAPRQ
-400 SSLEQQNNASRSS
+400 EQEMPAP
-413 SASEAEPPENNK
+413 AAPAPAPEPPANAQP
-425 TPVPEA
+425 PVPAENPEP
-431 TSAPHPNL
+431 APEEHL
-439 MDPVPDFSATK
+439 MDPVPDFSPAKPFPAPAVQASEPASAQPAPAPAEEPEPQPTDPAPEPEPPATVAK
-450 PSPASEIQEN
+450 SPSPSPAIPQE
-460 VSEPVKAIP
+460 EP
-469 APPPGEEVPVSPL
+469 SC
-482 SDLEPN
+482 
-488 LPTAVAEEEQPYSEP
+488 
-503 KSPSV
+503 SV
-508 PIPYPLEKPQE
+508 PEPRPEP
-519 ITSSLSDTPS
+519 TSDT
-529 TTPSTPVEEKL
+529 
-540 HASLPDLK
+540 
-548 PQIPAVVIEEAP
+548 
-560 PLPEEPQRITSVL
+560 PEEPQRPASAI
-573 SDAPA
+573 SDAPV
-578 APPDSLEPTFM
+578 APPDSPEPTFM
-589 DPEESLPPER
+589 DPEENLPPER
-599 QTSSFFD
+599 RTSSFFD
-606 NLFSTESTPTQSSS
+606 NLFDTASAPSRTPA
-620 PVRKEEPE
+620 PMVKEEPE
-628 ESVLQITKNVTEEDW
+628 APAPQSGRTITEEDW
-643 KAVLEQA
+643 KAALERA
-650 TVKFPL
+650 AANFPL
-656 QADFLGGSVFSGHD
+656 QADFLANSLFSGHD
-670 GAFIA
+670 GAFVA

-686 DSLSSGSLRT
+686 DSLGSGPLRA
-696 ALEAELSKKTGMPVT
+696 ALEADLSQRGGVPVT
-711 ISIRQDTSIPEPVQ
+711 ISIRQDSSVPEPVQ
-725 EQLEPLPVPPSP
+725 EELAPLPAPPPP
-737 AVSVVAPKPQAF
+737 AASAPSPKPQAP
-749 REKLAESVQEPAQEQ
+749 REKPAAAVQEPAREKD
-764 TEDNFYYTDP
+764 EDNSYYTDP
-774 LIDDAMEIF
+774 LIDAAMEIF

>member
-13 LTFDDVLGQNH
+13 LTFDDVLGQDH

-58 FAKALNCSDGPKVD
+58 FAKALNCSGGPRVD

-145 EPPSHVK
+145 EPPPHVK

-185 NHLLHIASAEG
+185 EHLLHIASAEG
-196 VNLSREA
+196 VSLSREA
-203 AFSVAKVAE
+203 AFAVAKVAD

-225 VSFCGNHIEEQQ
+225 VSFCGDHIEEQQ

-243 ITSRETVASALSMI
+243 ITSRETVAHALALI
-257 LNKKLPSLLHLLHEQ
+257 LNKELPSLLHLLHEQ

-277 DMGQFLSEIISS
+277 DMGQFLSEIISA
-289 VREILVSKVDPET
+289 VREILVSKVDPEAS
-302 GFDSLPESSREELAA
+302 FDSLPESSKEELSE
-317 LVKTTQT
+317 LVKRTQT

-349 HLEMGLIKAVHALG
+349 HLEMGLIKAVHALA

-377 PLPEP
+377 PLASSVPSSSP
-382 MPVITPVQLRK
+382 
-393 TAPAPFS
+393 APAPRQ
-400 SSLEQQNNASRSS
+400 EQEMPAP
-413 SASEAEPPENNK
+413 AAPAPAPEPPANAQP
-425 TPVPEA
+425 PVPAENPEP
-431 TSAPHPNL
+431 APEEHL
-439 MDPVPDFSATK
+439 MDPVPDFSPAKPFPAPAVQASEPASAQPAPAPAEGPKPQPTDPAPEPPVTAAK
-450 PSPASEIQEN
+450 SPSPSPAIPQE
-460 VSEPVKAIP
+460 EP
-469 APPPGEEVPVSPL
+469 SC
-482 SDLEPN
+482 
-488 LPTAVAEEEQPYSEP
+488 
-503 KSPSV
+503 SV
-508 PIPYPLEKPQE
+508 PEPRPEP
-519 ITSSLSDTPS
+519 TSDT
-529 TTPSTPVEEKL
+529 
-540 HASLPDLK
+540 
-548 PQIPAVVIEEAP
+548 
-560 PLPEEPQRITSVL
+560 PEEPQRPASAI
-573 SDAPA
+573 SDAPV
-578 APPDSLEPTFM
+578 APLDSPEPTFM
-589 DPEESLPPER
+589 DPEENLPPER
-599 QTSSFFD
+599 RTSSFFD
-606 NLFSTESTPTQSSS
+606 NLFDTASAPSRTPA
-620 PVRKEEPE
+620 PMVKEEPE
-628 ESVLQITKNVTEEDW
+628 APAPQSGRTITEEDW
-643 KAVLEQA
+643 KAALERA
-650 TVKFPL
+650 AANFPL
-656 QADFLGGSVFSGHD
+656 QADFLANSVFSGHD
-670 GAFIA
+670 GAFVA

-686 DSLSSGSLRT
+686 DSLGSGPLRA
-696 ALEAELSKKTGMPVT
+696 ALEADLSQRGGVPVT
-711 ISIRQDTSIPEPVQ
+711 ISIRQDSSVPEPVQ
-725 EQLEPLPVPPSP
+725 EELAPLPAPPPP
-737 AVSVVAPKPQAF
+737 AASAPSPKPQAP
-749 REKLAESVQEPAQEQ
+749 REKPAAAVQEPAREKD
-764 TEDNFYYTDP
+764 EDNSYYTDP
-774 LIDDAMEIF
+774 LIDAAMEIF

>member
-13 LTFDDVLGQNH
+13 LTFDDVLGQDH

-58 FAKALNCSDGPKVD
+58 FAKALNCSGGPRVD

-145 EPPSHVK
+145 EPPPHVK

-185 NHLLHIASAEG
+185 EHLLHIASAEG
-196 VNLSREA
+196 VSLSREA
-203 AFSVAKVAE
+203 AFAVAKVAD

-225 VSFCGNHIEEQQ
+225 VSFCGDHIEEQQ

-243 ITSRETVASALSMI
+243 ITSRETVAHALALI
-257 LNKKLPSLLHLLHEQ
+257 LNKELPSLLHLLHEQ

-277 DMGQFLSEIISS
+277 DMGQFLSEIISA
-289 VREILVSKVDPET
+289 VREILVSKVDTEAS
-302 GFDSLPESSREELAA
+302 FDSLPESSKEELSE
-317 LVKTTQT
+317 LVKRTQT

-349 HLEMGLIKAVHALG
+349 HLEMGLIKAVHALA

-377 PLPEP
+377 PLASSVPSSSP
-382 MPVITPVQLRK
+382 
-393 TAPAPFS
+393 APAPRQ
-400 SSLEQQNNASRSS
+400 EQEMPAP
-413 SASEAEPPENNK
+413 AAPAPAPEPPANAQP
-425 TPVPEA
+425 PVPAENPEP
-431 TSAPHPNL
+431 APEEHL
-439 MDPVPDFSATK
+439 MDPVPDFSPAKPFPAPAVQASEPASAQPAPAPAEEPKPQPTDPAPEPPVTAAK
-450 PSPASEIQEN
+450 SPSPSPAIPQE
-460 VSEPVKAIP
+460 EP
-469 APPPGEEVPVSPL
+469 SC
-482 SDLEPN
+482 
-488 LPTAVAEEEQPYSEP
+488 
-503 KSPSV
+503 SV
-508 PIPYPLEKPQE
+508 PEPRPEP
-519 ITSSLSDTPS
+519 TSDT
-529 TTPSTPVEEKL
+529 
-540 HASLPDLK
+540 
-548 PQIPAVVIEEAP
+548 
-560 PLPEEPQRITSVL
+560 PEEPQRPASAI
-573 SDAPA
+573 SDAPV
-578 APPDSLEPTFM
+578 APLDSPEPTFM
-589 DPEESLPPER
+589 DPEENLPPER
-599 QTSSFFD
+599 RTSSFFD
-606 NLFSTESTPTQSSS
+606 NLFDTASAPSRTPA
-620 PVRKEEPE
+620 PMVKEEPE
-628 ESVLQITKNVTEEDW
+628 APAPQSGRTITEEDW
-643 KAVLEQA
+643 KAALERA
-650 TVKFPL
+650 AANFPL
-656 QADFLGGSVFSGHD
+656 QADFLANSVFSGHD
-670 GAFIA
+670 GAFVA

-686 DSLSSGSLRT
+686 DSLGSGPLRA
-696 ALEAELSKKTGMPVT
+696 ALEADLSQRGGVPVT
-711 ISIRQDTSIPEPVQ
+711 ISIRQDSSVPEPVQ
-725 EQLEPLPVPPSP
+725 EELAPLPAPPPP
-737 AVSVVAPKPQAF
+737 AASAPSPKPQAP
-749 REKLAESVQEPAQEQ
+749 REKPAAAVQEPAREKD
-764 TEDNFYYTDP
+764 EDNSYYTDP
-774 LIDDAMEIF
+774 LIDAAMEIF

>member
-13 LTFDDVLGQNH
+13 LTFDDVLGQDH

-58 FAKALNCSDGPKVD
+58 FAKALNCSGGPRVD

-145 EPPSHVK
+145 EPPPHVK

-185 NHLLHIASAEG
+185 EHLLHIASAEG
-196 VNLSREA
+196 VSLSREA
-203 AFSVAKVAE
+203 AFAVAKVAD

-225 VSFCGNHIEEQQ
+225 VSFCGDHIEEQQ

-243 ITSRETVASALSMI
+243 ITSRETVAHALALI
-257 LNKKLPSLLHLLHEQ
+257 LNKELPSLLHLLHEQ

-277 DMGQFLSEIISS
+277 DMGQFLSEIISA
-289 VREILVSKVDPET
+289 VREILVSKVDPEAS
-302 GFDSLPESSREELAA
+302 FDSLPESSKEELSE
-317 LVKTTQT
+317 LVKRTQT

-349 HLEMGLIKAVHALG
+349 HLEMGLIKAVHALA

-377 PLPEP
+377 PLASSVPSSSP
-382 MPVITPVQLRK
+382 
-393 TAPAPFS
+393 APAPRQ
-400 SSLEQQNNASRSS
+400 EQDMPAP
-413 SASEAEPPENNK
+413 AGPAPAPEPPANAQPPLPAEK
-425 TPVPEA
+425 PEP
-431 TSAPHPNL
+431 APEEHL
-439 MDPVPDFSATK
+439 MDPVPDFSPAKPFPAPAVQASEPASAQPAPAPAEEPEPQPTDPAPEPEPPATTAK
-450 PSPASEIQEN
+450 SPSPAI
-460 VSEPVKAIP
+460 
-469 APPPGEEVPVSPL
+469 
-482 SDLEPN
+482 
-488 LPTAVAEEEQPYSEP
+488 
-503 KSPSV
+503 
-508 PIPYPLEKPQE
+508 PQE
-519 ITSSLSDTPS
+519 EPSCSAPEPRPEPTSDT
-529 TTPSTPVEEKL
+529 
-540 HASLPDLK
+540 
-548 PQIPAVVIEEAP
+548 
-560 PLPEEPQRITSVL
+560 PEEPQRPASAI
-573 SDAPA
+573 SDAPV
-578 APPDSLEPTFM
+578 APPDSPEPTFM
-589 DPEESLPPER
+589 DPEENLPPER
-599 QTSSFFD
+599 RTSSFFD
-606 NLFSTESTPTQSSS
+606 NLFDTASAPSRTPA
-620 PVRKEEPE
+620 PMVKEEPE
-628 ESVLQITKNVTEEDW
+628 APAPQSGRTITEEDW
-643 KAVLEQA
+643 KTALERA
-650 TVKFPL
+650 AANFPL
-656 QADFLGGSVFSGHD
+656 QADFLANSVFSGHD
-670 GAFIA
+670 GAFVA

-686 DSLSSGSLRT
+686 DSLGSGPLRA
-696 ALEAELSKKTGMPVT
+696 ALEADLSQRGGVPVT
-711 ISIRQDTSIPEPVQ
+711 ISIRQDSSVPEPVQ
-725 EQLEPLPVPPSP
+725 EELAPLPAPPPP
-737 AVSVVAPKPQAF
+737 AASAPSPKPQAP
-749 REKLAESVQEPAQEQ
+749 REKPAAAVQEPAREKD
-764 TEDNFYYTDP
+764 EDNSYYTDP
-774 LIDDAMEIF
+774 LIDAAMEIF

>member
-13 LTFDDVLGQNH
+13 LTFNDVLGQDH

-58 FAKALNCSDGPKVD
+58 FAKALNCSGGPKVD

-145 EPPSHVK
+145 EPPPHVK

-185 NHLLHIASAEG
+185 EHLLHIASAEG

-203 AFSVAKVAE
+203 AFAVAKVAD

-225 VSFCGNHIEEQQ
+225 VSFCGNQIEEEQ

-243 ITSRETVASALSMI
+243 ITSRETVAHALALI
-257 LNKKLPSLLHLLHEQ
+257 LNKELPSLLHLLHEQ

-277 DMGQFLSEIISS
+277 DMGQFLSEIISA
-289 VREILVSKVDPET
+289 VREILVSKVDPEAS
-302 GFDSLPESSREELAA
+302 FDSLPEASKEELAG
-317 LVKTTQT
+317 LVKRTQT

-349 HLEMGLIKAVHALG
+349 HLEMGLIKAVHALA

-377 PLPEP
+377 PLAASTQAPADRQEQKAP
-382 MPVITPVQLRK
+382 AAAA
-393 TAPAPFS
+393 TAPAP
-400 SSLEQQNNASRSS
+400 
-413 SASEAEPPENNK
+413 EPPATVQAPIPAEK
-425 TPVPEA
+425 PEPAPEA
-431 TSAPHPNL
+431 HL
-439 MDPVPDFSATK
+439 MDPVPDFSPAK
-450 PSPASEIQEN
+450 PSPAAAMQK
-460 VSEPVKAIP
+460 SEPASVPAAPVPTEAPEPQPQVPPAAVEEEPPPSLPEEEPLHSAPEPQQEPVPEIP
-469 APPPGEEVPVSPL
+469 AETQRPASVISDAPVSP
-482 SDLEPN
+482 
-488 LPTAVAEEEQPYSEP
+488 
-503 KSPSV
+503 
-508 PIPYPLEKPQE
+508 
-519 ITSSLSDTPS
+519 
-529 TTPSTPVEEKL
+529 
-540 HASLPDLK
+540 
-548 PQIPAVVIEEAP
+548 
-560 PLPEEPQRITSVL
+560 
-573 SDAPA
+573 
-578 APPDSLEPTFM
+578 PDSPEPTFM

-599 QTSSFFD
+599 RTSSFFD
-606 NLFSTESTPTQSSS
+606 NLFDTASAPSRASAPA
-620 PVRKEEPE
+620 VKEEPQAPVPQ
-628 ESVLQITKNVTEEDW
+628 SGRTITEEDW
-643 KAVLEQA
+643 KAALEQA
-650 TVKFPL
+650 AAKFPL
-656 QADFLGGSVFSGHD
+656 QADFLANSVFSGHD
-670 GAFIA
+670 GAFVA
-675 ISFHPSDHQGM
+675 VSFHPSDHQGM
-686 DSLSSGSLRT
+686 DSLGSGPLRA
-696 ALEAELSKKTGMPVT
+696 ALEADLSKRGGVPVT
-711 ISIRQDTSIPEPVQ
+711 ISILQDASIPEPVQ
-725 EQLEPLPVPPSP
+725 EELAPLPAPPPP
-737 AVSVVAPKPQAF
+737 AAAAPAPKPQAP
-749 REKLAESVQEPAQEQ
+749 REKTAAPVREPAKEEN
-764 TEDNFYYTDP
+764 EDNSYYTDP
-774 LIDDAMEIF
+774 LIDAAMEIF

>member
-13 LTFDDVLGQNH
+13 LTFDDVLGQDH

-58 FAKALNCSDGPKVD
+58 FAKALNCSGGPRVD

-145 EPPSHVK
+145 EPPPHVK

-185 NHLLHIASAEG
+185 EHLLHIASAEG
-196 VNLSREA
+196 VGLSREA
-203 AFSVAKVAE
+203 AFAVAKVAD

-225 VSFCGNHIEEQQ
+225 VSFCGDHIEEQQ

-243 ITSRETVASALSMI
+243 ITSRETVAHALALI
-257 LNKKLPSLLHLLHEQ
+257 LNKELPSLLHLLHEQ

-277 DMGQFLSEIISS
+277 DMGQFLSEIISA
-289 VREILVSKVDPET
+289 VREILVSKVDPEAS
-302 GFDSLPESSREELAA
+302 FDSLPESSKEELSE
-317 LVKTTQT
+317 LVKRTQT

-349 HLEMGLIKAVHALG
+349 HLEMGLIKAVHALA

-377 PLPEP
+377 PLASSVPSSSP
-382 MPVITPVQLRK
+382 
-393 TAPAPFS
+393 APAPRQ
-400 SSLEQQNNASRSS
+400 EQEMPAP
-413 SASEAEPPENNK
+413 AAPAPAPEPPANAQP
-425 TPVPEA
+425 PVPAENLEP
-431 TSAPHPNL
+431 APEEHL
-439 MDPVPDFSATK
+439 MDPVPDFSPAKPFPAPAVQASEPASAQPAPAPAEEPEPQPTDPAPEPEPPATAAK
-450 PSPASEIQEN
+450 APSPAIPQEEPSCS
-460 VSEPVKAIP
+460 VSEPRP
-469 APPPGEEVPVSPL
+469 
-482 SDLEPN
+482 EP
-488 LPTAVAEEEQPYSEP
+488 T
-503 KSPSV
+503 
-508 PIPYPLEKPQE
+508 
-519 ITSSLSDTPS
+519 SDT
-529 TTPSTPVEEKL
+529 
-540 HASLPDLK
+540 
-548 PQIPAVVIEEAP
+548 
-560 PLPEEPQRITSVL
+560 PEEPQRPASAI
-573 SDAPA
+573 SDAPVA
-578 APPDSLEPTFM
+578 LPDSPEPTFM
-589 DPEESLPPER
+589 DPEENLPPER
-599 QTSSFFD
+599 RTSSFFD
-606 NLFSTESTPTQSSS
+606 NLFDTASAPSRTPA
-620 PVRKEEPE
+620 PMVKEEPE
-628 ESVLQITKNVTEEDW
+628 APAPQSGRTITEEDW
-643 KAVLEQA
+643 KAALERA
-650 TVKFPL
+650 AANFPL
-656 QADFLGGSVFSGHD
+656 QADFLANSVFSGHD
-670 GAFIA
+670 GAFVA

-686 DSLSSGSLRT
+686 DSLGSGPLRA
-696 ALEAELSKKTGMPVT
+696 ALEADLSQRGGVPVT
-711 ISIRQDTSIPEPVQ
+711 ISIRQDSSVPEPVQ
-725 EQLEPLPVPPSP
+725 EELAPLPAPPPP
-737 AVSVVAPKPQAF
+737 AASAPSPKPQAP
-749 REKLAESVQEPAQEQ
+749 REKPAAAVQEPAREKD
-764 TEDNFYYTDP
+764 EDNSYYTDP
-774 LIDDAMEIF
+774 LIDAAMEIF

>member
-13 LTFDDVLGQNH
+13 LTFDDVLGQDH

-58 FAKALNCSDGPKVD
+58 FAKALNCSGGPRVD

-145 EPPSHVK
+145 EPPPHVK

-185 NHLLHIASAEG
+185 EHLLHIASAEG
-196 VNLSREA
+196 VSLSREA
-203 AFSVAKVAE
+203 AFAVAKVAD

-225 VSFCGNHIEEQQ
+225 VSFCGDHIEEQQ

-243 ITSRETVASALSMI
+243 ITSRETVAHALALI
-257 LNKKLPSLLHLLHEQ
+257 LNKELPSLLHLLHEQ

-277 DMGQFLSEIISS
+277 DMGQFLSEIISA
-289 VREILVSKVDPET
+289 VREILVSKVDPEAS
-302 GFDSLPESSREELAA
+302 FDSLPESSKEELSE
-317 LVKTTQT
+317 LVKRTQT

-349 HLEMGLIKAVHALG
+349 HLEMGLIKAVHALA

-377 PLPEP
+377 PLASSVPSSSP
-382 MPVITPVQLRK
+382 
-393 TAPAPFS
+393 APAPRQ
-400 SSLEQQNNASRSS
+400 EQEMPAP
-413 SASEAEPPENNK
+413 AAPAPAPEPPANAQP
-425 TPVPEA
+425 PVPAENPEP
-431 TSAPHPNL
+431 APEEHL
-439 MDPVPDFSATK
+439 MDPVPDFSPAKPFPAPAVQASEPASAQPAPAPAEEPKPQPTDPAPEPPVTAAK
-450 PSPASEIQEN
+450 SPSPSPAIPQE
-460 VSEPVKAIP
+460 EP
-469 APPPGEEVPVSPL
+469 SC
-482 SDLEPN
+482 
-488 LPTAVAEEEQPYSEP
+488 
-503 KSPSV
+503 SV
-508 PIPYPLEKPQE
+508 PEPRPEP
-519 ITSSLSDTPS
+519 TSDT
-529 TTPSTPVEEKL
+529 
-540 HASLPDLK
+540 
-548 PQIPAVVIEEAP
+548 
-560 PLPEEPQRITSVL
+560 PEEPQRPASAI
-573 SDAPA
+573 SDAPV
-578 APPDSLEPTFM
+578 APLDSPEPTFM
-589 DPEESLPPER
+589 DPEENLPPER
-599 QTSSFFD
+599 RTSSFFD
-606 NLFSTESTPTQSSS
+606 NLFDTASAPSRTPA
-620 PVRKEEPE
+620 PMVKEEPE
-628 ESVLQITKNVTEEDW
+628 APAPQSGRTITEEDW
-643 KAVLEQA
+643 KAALERA
-650 TVKFPL
+650 AANFPL
-656 QADFLGGSVFSGHD
+656 QADFLANSVFSGHD
-670 GAFIA
+670 GAFVA

-686 DSLSSGSLRT
+686 DSLGSGPLRA
-696 ALEAELSKKTGMPVT
+696 ALEADLSQRGGVPVT
-711 ISIRQDTSIPEPVQ
+711 ISIRQDSSVPEPVQ
-725 EQLEPLPVPPSP
+725 EELAPLPAPPPP
-737 AVSVVAPKPQAF
+737 AASAPSPKPQAP
-749 REKLAESVQEPAQEQ
+749 RENPAAAVQEPAREKD
-764 TEDNFYYTDP
+764 EDNSYYTDP
-774 LIDDAMEIF
+774 LIDAAMEIF

>member
-13 LTFDDVLGQNH
+13 LTFDDVLGQDH

-58 FAKALNCSDGPKVD
+58 FAKALNCSGGPRVD

-145 EPPSHVK
+145 EPPPHVK

-185 NHLLHIASAEG
+185 EHLLHIASAEG
-196 VNLSREA
+196 VSLSREA
-203 AFSVAKVAE
+203 AFAVAKVAD

-225 VSFCGNHIEEQQ
+225 VSFCGDHIEEQQ

-243 ITSRETVASALSMI
+243 ITSRETVAHALALI
-257 LNKKLPSLLHLLHEQ
+257 LNKELPSLLHLLHEQ

-277 DMGQFLSEIISS
+277 DMGQFLSEIISA
-289 VREILVSKVDPET
+289 VREILVSKVDPEAS
-302 GFDSLPESSREELAA
+302 FDSLPESSKEELSE
-317 LVKTTQT
+317 LVKRTQT

-349 HLEMGLIKAVHALG
+349 HLEMGLIKAVHALA

-377 PLPEP
+377 PLASSVPSSSP
-382 MPVITPVQLRK
+382 
-393 TAPAPFS
+393 APAPRQ
-400 SSLEQQNNASRSS
+400 EQDTPAP
-413 SASEAEPPENNK
+413 AAPAPAPEPPANAQPPLPAEK
-425 TPVPEA
+425 PEP
-431 TSAPHPNL
+431 APEEHL
-439 MDPVPDFSATK
+439 MDPVPDFSPANPFPAPAVQASEPASAQPAPAPAEEPEPQPTDPAPEPEPPATAAK
-450 PSPASEIQEN
+450 SPSPAI
-460 VSEPVKAIP
+460 
-469 APPPGEEVPVSPL
+469 
-482 SDLEPN
+482 
-488 LPTAVAEEEQPYSEP
+488 
-503 KSPSV
+503 
-508 PIPYPLEKPQE
+508 PQE
-519 ITSSLSDTPS
+519 EPSCPVPEPRPEPTSDTP
-529 TTPSTPVEEKL
+529 
-540 HASLPDLK
+540 
-548 PQIPAVVIEEAP
+548 
-560 PLPEEPQRITSVL
+560 EEPPRPASAI
-573 SDAPA
+573 SDAPV
-578 APPDSLEPTFM
+578 APPDSPEPTFM
-589 DPEESLPPER
+589 DPEENLPPER
-599 QTSSFFD
+599 RTSSFFD
-606 NLFSTESTPTQSSS
+606 NLFDTASVPSRTPA
-620 PVRKEEPE
+620 PMVKEEPE
-628 ESVLQITKNVTEEDW
+628 APAPQSGRTITEEDW
-643 KAVLEQA
+643 KAALERA
-650 TVKFPL
+650 AANFPL
-656 QADFLGGSVFSGHD
+656 QADFLANSVFSGHD
-670 GAFIA
+670 GAFVA

-686 DSLSSGSLRT
+686 DSLGSGPLRA
-696 ALEAELSKKTGMPVT
+696 ALEADLSQRGGVPVT
-711 ISIRQDTSIPEPVQ
+711 ISIRQDSSVPEPVQ
-725 EQLEPLPVPPSP
+725 EELAPLPAPPPP
-737 AVSVVAPKPQAF
+737 AASAPSPKPQAP
-749 REKLAESVQEPAQEQ
+749 REKPAAAVQEPAREKD
-764 TEDNFYYTDP
+764 EDNSYYTDP
-774 LIDDAMEIF
+774 LIDAAMEIF

>member
-13 LTFDDVLGQNH
+13 LTFDDVLGQDH

-58 FAKALNCSDGPKVD
+58 FAKALNCSGGPRVD

-145 EPPSHVK
+145 EPPPHVK

-185 NHLLHIASAEG
+185 EHLLHIASAEG
-196 VNLSREA
+196 VSLSREA
-203 AFSVAKVAE
+203 AFAVAKVAD

-225 VSFCGNHIEEQQ
+225 VSFCGDHIEEQQ

-243 ITSRETVASALSMI
+243 ITSRETVAHALALI
-257 LNKKLPSLLHLLHEQ
+257 LNKELPSLLHLLHEQ

-277 DMGQFLSEIISS
+277 DMGQFLSEIISA
-289 VREILVSKVDPET
+289 VREILVSKVDPEAS
-302 GFDSLPESSREELAA
+302 FDSLPESSKEELSE
-317 LVKTTQT
+317 LVKRTQT

-349 HLEMGLIKAVHALG
+349 HLEMGLIKAVHALA

-377 PLPEP
+377 PLASSVPSSSP
-382 MPVITPVQLRK
+382 
-393 TAPAPFS
+393 APAPRQ
-400 SSLEQQNNASRSS
+400 EQEMPAP
-413 SASEAEPPENNK
+413 AAPAPAPEPPANAQP
-425 TPVPEA
+425 PVPAEKPEP
-431 TSAPHPNL
+431 APEEHL
-439 MDPVPDFSATK
+439 MDPVPDFSPAKPFPAPAVQASEPASAQPAPAPAEEPEPQPTDPAPEPEPPATAAK
-450 PSPASEIQEN
+450 SPSPAIPQE
-460 VSEPVKAIP
+460 EPSCP
-469 APPPGEEVPVSPL
+469 AP
-482 SDLEPN
+482 EPRPE
-488 LPTAVAEEEQPYSEP
+488 PT
-503 KSPSV
+503 
-508 PIPYPLEKPQE
+508 
-519 ITSSLSDTPS
+519 SDT
-529 TTPSTPVEEKL
+529 
-540 HASLPDLK
+540 
-548 PQIPAVVIEEAP
+548 
-560 PLPEEPQRITSVL
+560 PEEPQRPASAI
-573 SDAPA
+573 SDAPV
-578 APPDSLEPTFM
+578 APPDSPEPTFM
-589 DPEESLPPER
+589 DPEENLPPER
-599 QTSSFFD
+599 RTSSFFD
-606 NLFSTESTPTQSSS
+606 NLFDTASAPSRTPA
-620 PVRKEEPE
+620 PMVKEEPE
-628 ESVLQITKNVTEEDW
+628 APAPQSGRTITEEDW
-643 KAVLEQA
+643 KAALERA
-650 TVKFPL
+650 AANFPL
-656 QADFLGGSVFSGHD
+656 QADFLANSVFSGHD
-670 GAFIA
+670 GAFVA

-686 DSLSSGSLRT
+686 DSLGSGPLRA
-696 ALEAELSKKTGMPVT
+696 ALEADLSQRGGVPVT
-711 ISIRQDTSIPEPVQ
+711 ISIRQDSSVPEPVQ
-725 EQLEPLPVPPSP
+725 EELAPLPAPPPP
-737 AVSVVAPKPQAF
+737 AASAPSPKPQAP
-749 REKLAESVQEPAQEQ
+749 REKPAAAVQEPAREKD
-764 TEDNFYYTDP
+764 EDNSYYTDP
-774 LIDDAMEIF
+774 LIDAAMEIF

>member
-13 LTFDDVLGQNH
+13 LTFDDVLGQDH

-58 FAKALNCSDGPKVD
+58 FAKALNCSGGPRVD

-145 EPPSHVK
+145 EPPPHVK

-185 NHLLHIASAEG
+185 EHLLHIASAEG
-196 VNLSREA
+196 VSLSREA
-203 AFSVAKVAE
+203 AFAVAKVAD

-225 VSFCGNHIEEQQ
+225 VSFCGDHIEEQQ

-243 ITSRETVASALSMI
+243 ITSRETVAHALALI
-257 LNKKLPSLLHLLHEQ
+257 LNKELPSLLHLLHEQ

-277 DMGQFLSEIISS
+277 DMGQFLSEIISA
-289 VREILVSKVDPET
+289 VREILVSKVDPEAS
-302 GFDSLPESSREELAA
+302 FDSLPESSKEELSE
-317 LVKTTQT
+317 LVKRTQT

-349 HLEMGLIKAVHALG
+349 HLEMGLIKAVHALA

-377 PLPEP
+377 PLASSVPSSSP
-382 MPVITPVQLRK
+382 
-393 TAPAPFS
+393 APAPRQ
-400 SSLEQQNNASRSS
+400 EQEMPAP
-413 SASEAEPPENNK
+413 AAPAPAPEPPANAQP
-425 TPVPEA
+425 PVPAENPEP
-431 TSAPHPNL
+431 APEEHL
-439 MDPVPDFSATK
+439 MDPVPDFSPAKPFPAPAVQASEPASAQPAPAPAEEPEPQPTDPAPEPEPPATVAK
-450 PSPASEIQEN
+450 SPSPSPAIPQE
-460 VSEPVKAIP
+460 EP
-469 APPPGEEVPVSPL
+469 SC
-482 SDLEPN
+482 
-488 LPTAVAEEEQPYSEP
+488 
-503 KSPSV
+503 SV
-508 PIPYPLEKPQE
+508 PEPRPEP
-519 ITSSLSDTPS
+519 TSDT
-529 TTPSTPVEEKL
+529 
-540 HASLPDLK
+540 
-548 PQIPAVVIEEAP
+548 
-560 PLPEEPQRITSVL
+560 PEEPQRPASAI
-573 SDAPA
+573 SDAPV
-578 APPDSLEPTFM
+578 APPDSPEPTFM
-589 DPEESLPPER
+589 DPEENLPPER
-599 QTSSFFD
+599 RTSSFFD
-606 NLFSTESTPTQSSS
+606 NLFDTASAPSRTPA
-620 PVRKEEPE
+620 PMVKEEPE
-628 ESVLQITKNVTEEDW
+628 APAPQSGRTITEEDW
-643 KAVLEQA
+643 KAALERA
-650 TVKFPL
+650 AANFPL
-656 QADFLGGSVFSGHD
+656 QADFLANSLFSGHD
-670 GAFIA
+670 GAFVA

-686 DSLSSGSLRT
+686 DSLGSGPLRA
-696 ALEAELSKKTGMPVT
+696 ALEADLSQRGGVPVT
-711 ISIRQDTSIPEPVQ
+711 ISIRQDSSVPEPVQ
-725 EQLEPLPVPPSP
+725 EELAPLPAPPPP
-737 AVSVVAPKPQAF
+737 AASAPSPKPQAP
-749 REKLAESVQEPAQEQ
+749 REKPAAAVQEPAREKD
-764 TEDNFYYTDP
+764 EDNSYYTDP
-774 LIDDAMEIF
+774 LIDAAMEIF

>member
-13 LTFDDVLGQNH
+13 LTFDDVLGQDH

-58 FAKALNCSDGPKVD
+58 FAKALNCSGGPRVD

-145 EPPSHVK
+145 EPPPHVK

-185 NHLLHIASAEG
+185 EHLLHIASAEG
-196 VNLSREA
+196 VSLSREA
-203 AFSVAKVAE
+203 AFAVAKVAD

-225 VSFCGNHIEEQQ
+225 VSFCGDHIEEQQ

-243 ITSRETVASALSMI
+243 ITSRETVAHALALI
-257 LNKKLPSLLHLLHEQ
+257 LNKELPSLLHLLHEQ

-277 DMGQFLSEIISS
+277 DMGQFLSEIISA
-289 VREILVSKVDPET
+289 VREILVSKVDPEAS
-302 GFDSLPESSREELAA
+302 FDSLPESSKEELSE
-317 LVKTTQT
+317 LVKRTQT

-349 HLEMGLIKAVHALG
+349 HLEMGLIKAVHALA

-377 PLPEP
+377 PLASSVPSSSP
-382 MPVITPVQLRK
+382 
-393 TAPAPFS
+393 APAPRQ
-400 SSLEQQNNASRSS
+400 EQDMPAP
-413 SASEAEPPENNK
+413 AGPAPAPEPPANAQPPLPAEK
-425 TPVPEA
+425 PEP
-431 TSAPHPNL
+431 APEEHL
-439 MDPVPDFSATK
+439 MDPVPDFSPANPFPAPAVQASEPASAQPAPAPAEEPEPQPTDPAPEPEPPATTAK
-450 PSPASEIQEN
+450 SPSPSPAIPQE
-460 VSEPVKAIP
+460 EP
-469 APPPGEEVPVSPL
+469 SC
-482 SDLEPN
+482 
-488 LPTAVAEEEQPYSEP
+488 
-503 KSPSV
+503 SV
-508 PIPYPLEKPQE
+508 PEPRPEP
-519 ITSSLSDTPS
+519 TSDT
-529 TTPSTPVEEKL
+529 
-540 HASLPDLK
+540 
-548 PQIPAVVIEEAP
+548 
-560 PLPEEPQRITSVL
+560 PEEPQRPASAI
-573 SDAPA
+573 SDAPV
-578 APPDSLEPTFM
+578 APPDSPEPTFM
-589 DPEESLPPER
+589 DPEENLPPER
-599 QTSSFFD
+599 RTSSFFD
-606 NLFSTESTPTQSSS
+606 NLFDTASAPSRTPA
-620 PVRKEEPE
+620 PMVKEEPE
-628 ESVLQITKNVTEEDW
+628 APAPQSGRTITEEDW
-643 KAVLEQA
+643 KAALEHA
-650 TVKFPL
+650 AANFPL
-656 QADFLGGSVFSGHD
+656 QADFLANSVFSGHD
-670 GAFIA
+670 GAFVA

-686 DSLSSGSLRT
+686 DSLGSGPLRA
-696 ALEAELSKKTGMPVT
+696 ALEADLSQRGGVPVT
-711 ISIRQDTSIPEPVQ
+711 ISIRQDSSVPEPVQ
-725 EQLEPLPVPPSP
+725 EELAPLPAPPPP
-737 AVSVVAPKPQAF
+737 AASAPSPKPQAP
-749 REKLAESVQEPAQEQ
+749 REKSAAAVQEPAREKD
-764 TEDNFYYTDP
+764 EDNSYYTDP
-774 LIDDAMEIF
+774 LIDAAMEIF

>member
-13 LTFDDVLGQNH
+13 LTFNDVLGQDH

-58 FAKALNCSDGPKVD
+58 FAKALNCSGGPKVD

-145 EPPSHVK
+145 EPPPHVK

-185 NHLLHIASAEG
+185 EHLLHIASAEG
-196 VNLSREA
+196 VRLSREA
-203 AFSVAKVAE
+203 AFAVAKVAD

-225 VSFCGNHIEEQQ
+225 VSFCGDHIEEQQ

-243 ITSRETVASALSMI
+243 ITSRETVAHALELI
-257 LNKKLPSLLHLLHEQ
+257 LNKELPPLLHLLHEQ

-277 DMGQFLSEIISS
+277 DMGQFLSEIISA
-289 VREILVSKVDPET
+289 VREILVSKVDPEAN
-302 GFDSLPESSREELAA
+302 FDSLPESSKEELAG
-317 LVKTTQT
+317 LVKRTQT

-349 HLEMGLIKAVHALG
+349 HLEMGLIKAVHALA

-377 PLPEP
+377 PLTASVPSSS
-382 MPVITPVQLRK
+382 PVSASRQEQST
-393 TAPAPFS
+393 PAPVAAALMPES
-400 SSLEQQNNASRSS
+400 PANAQAPISVANPSP
-413 SASEAEPPENNK
+413 APE
-425 TPVPEA
+425 E
-431 TSAPHPNL
+431 HL
-439 MDPVPDFSATK
+439 MDPVPDFSTAK
-450 PSPASEIQEN
+450 PSSSRAVQEN
-460 VSEPVKAIP
+460 QAANAQASSLPAQKSEPQLSAP
-469 APPPGEEVPVSPL
+469 APEAETLTATAEEPSL
-482 SDLEPN
+482 
-488 LPTAVAEEEQPYSEP
+488 AVAEEEFPYSAPELR
-503 KSPSV
+503 KE
-508 PIPYPLEKPQE
+508 L
-519 ITSSLSDTPS
+519 
-529 TTPSTPVEEKL
+529 
-540 HASLPDLK
+540 
-548 PQIPAVVIEEAP
+548 IPAPSQV
-560 PLPEEPQRITSVL
+560 PQRPSFAI
-573 SDAPA
+573 SDAPVA
-578 APPDSLEPTFM
+578 SPDSPEPTFM
-589 DPEESLPPER
+589 DPEENLPPER
-599 QTSSFFD
+599 RTSSFFD
-606 NLFSTESTPTQSSS
+606 NLFQMPSTPLPS
-620 PVRKEEPE
+620 PDPIEKEEEKKAP
-628 ESVLQITKNVTEEDW
+628 SPQSGKILTEEDW
-643 KAVLEQA
+643 KAALEQA
-650 TVKFPL
+650 AAKFPL
-656 QADFLGGSVFSGHD
+656 QADFLANSVFSGQD
-670 GAFIA
+670 GAFVT
-675 ISFHPSDHQGM
+675 ISFHPSDRQGM
-686 DSLSSGSLRT
+686 DSLGSGSLRA
-696 ALEAELSKKTGMPVT
+696 ALESYLSQRSGVSVT
-711 ISIRQDTSIPEPVQ
+711 ISIRQDSSVPEPVQ
-725 EQLEPLPVPPSP
+725 EELAPLPAPPPPAASVPSP
-737 AVSVVAPKPQAF
+737 KLQAT
-749 REKLAESVQEPAQEQ
+749 REQSAAAVQEPAKEEN
-764 TEDNFYYTDP
+764 EDNSYYTDP
-774 LIDDAMEIF
+774 LIDAAMEIF

>member
-13 LTFDDVLGQNH
+13 LTFDDVLGQDH

-58 FAKALNCSDGPKVD
+58 FAKALNCSGGPRVD

-145 EPPSHVK
+145 EPPPHVK

-185 NHLLHIASAEG
+185 EHLLHIASAEG
-196 VNLSREA
+196 VSLSREA
-203 AFSVAKVAE
+203 AFAVAKVAD

-225 VSFCGNHIEEQQ
+225 VSFCGDHIEEQQ

-243 ITSRETVASALSMI
+243 ITSRETVAHALALI
-257 LNKKLPSLLHLLHEQ
+257 LNKELPSLLHLLHEQ

-277 DMGQFLSEIISS
+277 DMGQFLSEIISA
-289 VREILVSKVDPET
+289 VREILVSKVDPEAS
-302 GFDSLPESSREELAA
+302 FDSLPESSKEELSE
-317 LVKTTQT
+317 LVKRTQT

-349 HLEMGLIKAVHALG
+349 HLEMGLIKAVHALA

-377 PLPEP
+377 PLASSVPSSSP
-382 MPVITPVQLRK
+382 
-393 TAPAPFS
+393 APAPRQ
-400 SSLEQQNNASRSS
+400 EQEMPAP
-413 SASEAEPPENNK
+413 AAPAPAPEPPANAQP
-425 TPVPEA
+425 PVPAENPEP
-431 TSAPHPNL
+431 APEEHL
-439 MDPVPDFSATK
+439 MDPVPDFSPANPFPAPAVQASAQPAPAPAEEPKPQPTDPAPEPPVTAAK
-450 PSPASEIQEN
+450 APSPAI
-460 VSEPVKAIP
+460 
-469 APPPGEEVPVSPL
+469 
-482 SDLEPN
+482 
-488 LPTAVAEEEQPYSEP
+488 
-503 KSPSV
+503 
-508 PIPYPLEKPQE
+508 PQE
-519 ITSSLSDTPS
+519 EPSCSAPEPRPEPTSDT
-529 TTPSTPVEEKL
+529 
-540 HASLPDLK
+540 
-548 PQIPAVVIEEAP
+548 
-560 PLPEEPQRITSVL
+560 PEEPQRPASAI
-573 SDAPA
+573 SDAPV
-578 APPDSLEPTFM
+578 APPDSPEPTFM
-589 DPEESLPPER
+589 DPEENLPPER
-599 QTSSFFD
+599 RTSSFFD
-606 NLFSTESTPTQSSS
+606 NLFDTASAPSRTPA
-620 PVRKEEPE
+620 PMVKEEPE
-628 ESVLQITKNVTEEDW
+628 APAPQSGRTITEEDW
-643 KAVLEQA
+643 KAALERA
-650 TVKFPL
+650 AANFPL
-656 QADFLGGSVFSGHD
+656 QADFLANSVFSGHD
-670 GAFIA
+670 GAFVA

-686 DSLSSGSLRT
+686 DSLGSGPLRA
-696 ALEAELSKKTGMPVT
+696 ALEADLSQRGGVPVT
-711 ISIRQDTSIPEPVQ
+711 ISIRQDSSVPEPVQ
-725 EQLEPLPVPPSP
+725 EELAPLPAPPPP
-737 AVSVVAPKPQAF
+737 AASAPSPKPQAP
-749 REKLAESVQEPAQEQ
+749 REKPAAAVQEPAREKD
-764 TEDNFYYTDP
+764 EDNSYYTDP
-774 LIDDAMEIF
+774 LIDAAMEIF

>member
-13 LTFDDVLGQNH
+13 LTFDDVLGQDH

-58 FAKALNCSDGPKVD
+58 FAKALNCSGGPRVD

-145 EPPSHVK
+145 EPPPHVK

-185 NHLLHIASAEG
+185 EHLLHIASAEG
-196 VNLSREA
+196 VSLSREA
-203 AFSVAKVAE
+203 AFAVAKVAD

-225 VSFCGNHIEEQQ
+225 VSFCGDHIEEQQ

-243 ITSRETVASALSMI
+243 ITSRETVAHALALI
-257 LNKKLPSLLHLLHEQ
+257 LNKELPSLLHLLHEQ

-277 DMGQFLSEIISS
+277 DMGQFLSEIISA
-289 VREILVSKVDPET
+289 VREILVSKVDPEAS
-302 GFDSLPESSREELAA
+302 FDSLPESSKEELSE
-317 LVKTTQT
+317 LVKRTQT

-349 HLEMGLIKAVHALG
+349 HLEMGLIKAVHALA

-377 PLPEP
+377 PLASSVPSSSP
-382 MPVITPVQLRK
+382 
-393 TAPAPFS
+393 APAPRQ
-400 SSLEQQNNASRSS
+400 EQEMPAP
-413 SASEAEPPENNK
+413 AAPAPAPEPPANAQP
-425 TPVPEA
+425 PVPAENPEP
-431 TSAPHPNL
+431 APEEHL
-439 MDPVPDFSATK
+439 MDPVPDFSPAKPFPAPAVQASEPASAQPAPAPAEEPKPRPTGPAPEPPVTAAK
-450 PSPASEIQEN
+450 SPPPSPAIPQE
-460 VSEPVKAIP
+460 EP
-469 APPPGEEVPVSPL
+469 SC
-482 SDLEPN
+482 
-488 LPTAVAEEEQPYSEP
+488 
-503 KSPSV
+503 SV
-508 PIPYPLEKPQE
+508 PEPRPEP
-519 ITSSLSDTPS
+519 TSDT
-529 TTPSTPVEEKL
+529 
-540 HASLPDLK
+540 
-548 PQIPAVVIEEAP
+548 
-560 PLPEEPQRITSVL
+560 PEEPQRPASAI
-573 SDAPA
+573 SDAPV
-578 APPDSLEPTFM
+578 APLDSPEPTFM
-589 DPEESLPPER
+589 DPEENLPPER
-599 QTSSFFD
+599 RTSSFFD
-606 NLFSTESTPTQSSS
+606 NLFDTASAPSRTPA
-620 PVRKEEPE
+620 PMVKEEPE
-628 ESVLQITKNVTEEDW
+628 APAPQSGRTITEEDW
-643 KAVLEQA
+643 KAALERA
-650 TVKFPL
+650 AANFPL
-656 QADFLGGSVFSGHD
+656 QADFLANSVFSGHD
-670 GAFIA
+670 GAFVA

-686 DSLSSGSLRT
+686 DSLGSGPLRA
-696 ALEAELSKKTGMPVT
+696 ALEADLSQRGGVPVT
-711 ISIRQDTSIPEPVQ
+711 ISIRQDSSVPEPVQ
-725 EQLEPLPVPPSP
+725 EELAPLPAPPPP
-737 AVSVVAPKPQAF
+737 AASAPSPKPQAP
-749 REKLAESVQEPAQEQ
+749 REKPAAAVQEPAREKD
-764 TEDNFYYTDP
+764 EDNSYYTDP
-774 LIDDAMEIF
+774 LIDAAMEIF

>member
-13 LTFDDVLGQNH
+13 LTFDDVLGQDH

-58 FAKALNCSDGPKVD
+58 FAKALNCSGGPRVD

-145 EPPSHVK
+145 EPPPHVK

-185 NHLLHIASAEG
+185 EHLLHIASAEG
-196 VNLSREA
+196 VSLSREA
-203 AFSVAKVAE
+203 AFAVAKVAD

-225 VSFCGNHIEEQQ
+225 VSFCGDHIEEQQ

-243 ITSRETVASALSMI
+243 ITSRETVAHALALI
-257 LNKKLPSLLHLLHEQ
+257 LNKELPSLLHLLHEQ

-277 DMGQFLSEIISS
+277 DMGQFLSEIISA
-289 VREILVSKVDPET
+289 VREILVSKVDPEAS
-302 GFDSLPESSREELAA
+302 FDSLPESSKEELSE
-317 LVKTTQT
+317 LVKRTQT

-349 HLEMGLIKAVHALG
+349 HLEMGLIKAVHALA

-377 PLPEP
+377 PLASSVPSSSPANAQPPLPAEKPEP
-382 MPVITPVQLRK
+382 
-393 TAPAPFS
+393 AP
-400 SSLEQQNNASRSS
+400 E
-413 SASEAEPPENNK
+413 E
-425 TPVPEA
+425 
-431 TSAPHPNL
+431 HL
-439 MDPVPDFSATK
+439 MDPVPDFSPAKPFPAPAVQASEPASAQPAPAPAEEPEPQPTDPAPEPEPPATAAK
-450 PSPASEIQEN
+450 SPSPSPSPAIPQE
-460 VSEPVKAIP
+460 EP
-469 APPPGEEVPVSPL
+469 SC
-482 SDLEPN
+482 
-488 LPTAVAEEEQPYSEP
+488 
-503 KSPSV
+503 SV
-508 PIPYPLEKPQE
+508 PEPRPEP
-519 ITSSLSDTPS
+519 TSDT
-529 TTPSTPVEEKL
+529 
-540 HASLPDLK
+540 
-548 PQIPAVVIEEAP
+548 
-560 PLPEEPQRITSVL
+560 PEEPQRPASAI
-573 SDAPA
+573 SDAPV
-578 APPDSLEPTFM
+578 APPDSPEPTFM
-589 DPEESLPPER
+589 DPEENLPPER
-599 QTSSFFD
+599 RTSSFFD
-606 NLFSTESTPTQSSS
+606 NLFDTASAPSRTPA
-620 PVRKEEPE
+620 PMVKEEPE
-628 ESVLQITKNVTEEDW
+628 APAPQSGRTITEEDW
-643 KAVLEQA
+643 KAALEHA
-650 TVKFPL
+650 AANFPL
-656 QADFLGGSVFSGHD
+656 QADFLANSVFSGHD
-670 GAFIA
+670 GAFVA

-686 DSLSSGSLRT
+686 DSLGSGPLRA
-696 ALEAELSKKTGMPVT
+696 ALEADLSQRGGVPVT
-711 ISIRQDTSIPEPVQ
+711 ISIRQDSSVPEPVQ
-725 EQLEPLPVPPSP
+725 EELAPLPAPPPP
-737 AVSVVAPKPQAF
+737 AASAPSPKPQAP
-749 REKLAESVQEPAQEQ
+749 REKPAAAVQEPAREKD
-764 TEDNFYYTDP
+764 EDNSYYTDP
-774 LIDDAMEIF
+774 LIDAAMEIF